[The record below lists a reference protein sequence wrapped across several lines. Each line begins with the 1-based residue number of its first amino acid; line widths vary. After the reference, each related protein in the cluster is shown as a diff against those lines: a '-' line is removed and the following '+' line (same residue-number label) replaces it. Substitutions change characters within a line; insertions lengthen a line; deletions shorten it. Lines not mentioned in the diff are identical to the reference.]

1 MADNEVQIDSLS
13 VAIEHS
19 AGTASK
25 DLSSLASGL
34 RKLQKSVA
42 GLNLNNAI
50 IQFGSLS
57 TAIGGIGNN
66 ADKIT
71 ALASSLLDLKSVGKV
86 SAAVPKSLSNQI
98 TALDTALSGVTESDV
113 KRISSLASALTQL
126 SGAKMPQI
134 SASIGH
140 QLQSIG
146 DAAKNLQGV
155 NLARFK
161 DLATALQPL
170 SALTPAHLTS
180 FINQLGKFTQ
190 LSKDLEAVDMDKF
203 AATIE
208 RLTAAMA
215 PLATEMDKIARG
227 FSAFPQRIQTFIKNN
242 EASTKSVKK
251 AEPTWQKFFETISKG
266 SKKSSSGLTNFAK
279 QLFSIAT
286 IKKVWLKATDSLESA
301 NEYIEALNLFYVS
314 MGSYAEK
321 AQDYANLV
329 GDSYGVDPAE
339 FMKMQA
345 TFMDV
350 SKSFGTASGT
360 AYTMSKALTQLT
372 YDISSLYNLKV
383 DESLNKVRSAL
394 VGEIEPIRALGKDLS
409 VANLKLLATELGV
422 TANVDAM
429 NQSEKAMLR
438 TISLLRQSTSAM
450 GDMARTLEQ
459 PANQF
464 RILKAQLTLLGR
476 AIGDL
481 FLPLVQKTLPYMIAF
496 VKVGQRIVSAF
507 AALAGFELPKFD
519 YVDSVIKGNEGV
531 ADSADDAAK
540 SMKKLYQLSFDEL
553 NILGSQNTGASGSGT
568 SAADLAKLEAELNRL
583 AKIEDDMFSK
593 NLGETTDKIA
603 AQIEDW
609 ITKGKGVEE
618 WAAGVWEDFKGI
630 KDAAAA
636 VADSLGL
643 WKIPAAIA
651 DLAKSLGLDV
661 GAVDFNFGTST
672 QGKVTGG
679 DTLKK
684 LLGSGLGLAL
694 GIGALAVTASSGGVG
709 GLLAKGLGLALG
721 IGAINMLFDGIS
733 ISGDTSPTN
742 LLLSRFQKAL
752 GLSLAGSSLSLLAG
766 KGLSFSLGLGLG
778 IGAIALWYMADQG
791 VKSGEDPILM
801 GELQKGIAALMGGVS
816 ISTLIGGAEGLKAY
830 GIPLGVALAGL
841 SMLAGAN
848 TRLQDADASWSD
860 KFRDLLV
867 GTIGG
872 GLLGAGVGG
881 AVAQFLGVGA
891 VGGAGIGFLFAI
903 PIGISLLFGGKFDF
917 KWSGG
922 FKPQGYKQNGLDAL
936 DVAKKQIEANKK
948 AAEALNQTN
957 ALKQTQQDSLN
968 DLAQLADQLQK
979 SSLDSLTAMSQ
990 NITVGSDTAIANLRK
1005 IGNEVNKVA
1014 ESDIYKPIYDK
1025 TDKLGTDL
1033 NTKGKSAGANVAKG
1047 FVAGVDYNADY
1058 VAKGMIGMANKAMV
1072 QFTDSLGIH
1081 SPSTVF
1087 EGYGI
1092 NVDIGFANGVT
1103 LGLPNVKDAFGNV
1116 WTSIRVD
1123 FSAFASSLLA
1133 SARTFIRRLNQVLSS
1148 ASFSSGGAAQSL
1160 IGKTPKMI
1168 PAFATGGFP
1177 EDGMFYANSGELV
1190 GRFSNGRTA
1199 VANNAQIIEGIENA
1213 VYRAMTAAQRGS
1225 GRGGKIE
1232 LVLDK
1237 QVVGRV
1243 FGDAIDSEKRRSGA
1257 NTKITFTNGG
1267 RGNG

>member
-86 SAAVPKSLSNQI
+86 SAAVPKALSNQI
-98 TALDTALSGVTESDV
+98 TALDAALSGVTESDV

-126 SGAKMPQI
+126 SSAKMPQI

-140 QLQSIG
+140 QLKSIG

-329 GDSYGVDPAE
+329 GDSYGVDPGE

-409 VANLKLLATELGV
+409 VANLKLLATELGI

-438 TISLLRQSTSAM
+438 TISLLRQSNSAM

-519 YVDSVIKGNEGV
+519 YADSVIKGNEGV

-1025 TDKLGTDL
+1025 TDNLGTDL

-1058 VAKGMIGMANKAMV
+1058 VANGMIGMANKAMV

-1123 FSAFASSLLA
+1123 FSAFANSLLA
-1133 SARTFIRRLNQVLSS
+1133 SARTFIRQLNQVLAS

-1160 IGKTPKMI
+1160 IGKTPRMV

-1267 RGNG
+1267 TR

>member
-19 AGTASK
+19 ASTASK
-25 DLSSLASGL
+25 DLS
-34 RKLQKSVA
+34 
-42 GLNLNNAI
+42 N
-50 IQFGSLS
+50 
-57 TAIGGIGNN
+57 
-66 ADKIT
+66 
-71 ALASSLLDLKSVGKV
+71 LASSLKKLQTSV
-86 SAAVPKSLSNQI
+86 SALNMWDAVRQFDALGAAAGSLTYFS
-98 TALDTALSGVTESDV
+98 TALDSLRNA
-113 KRISSLASALTQL
+113 KISS
-126 SGAKMPQI
+126 
-134 SASIGH
+134 SIGR
-140 QLQSIG
+140 QLKEIG
-146 DAAKNLQGV
+146 DAANSLGT
-155 NLARFK
+155 L
-161 DLATALQPL
+161 DTAALDKVKALGESLKPL
-170 SALTPAHLTS
+170 GELGRAQLTS
-180 FINQLGKFTQ
+180 FINQLAKLPA
-190 LSKDLEAVDMDKF
+190 LSASLDAVDMEHF
-203 AATIE
+203 AATVE

-242 EASTKSVKK
+242 EASTKSIKK
-251 AEPTWQKFFETISKG
+251 AEPTWQKFFEIISKG

-409 VANLKLLATELGV
+409 VANLKLLATELGI

-438 TISLLRQSTSAM
+438 TISLLRQSNSAM

-519 YVDSVIKGNEGV
+519 YADSVIKGNEGV

-568 SAADLAKLEAELNRL
+568 SAANLAKLEAELNRL

-661 GAVDFNFGTST
+661 GAVDFNFGSST

-679 DTLKK
+679 DTLKN

-694 GIGALAVTASSGGVG
+694 GIGALAIAATGDGG
-709 GLLAKGLGLALG
+709 GLLAKGLGIALG
-721 IGAINMLFDGIS
+721 IGAIDMLYDNVTSGKNDTSTGNGLLKTVTNALSLGLLGASLSLLGGKGLKYSVAVAFGISSALLLFDGIA
-733 ISGDTSPTN
+733 GLVDTDPGN
-742 LLLSRFQKAL
+742 D
-752 GLSLAGSSLSLLAG
+752 LASTV
-766 KGLSFSLGLGLG
+766 KLG
-778 IGAIALWYMADQG
+778 IGAALG
-791 VKSGEDPILM
+791 
-801 GELQKGIAALMGGVS
+801 
-816 ISTLIGGAEGLKAY
+816 
-830 GIPLGVALAGL
+830 GVAL
-841 SMLAGAN
+841 
-848 TRLQDADASWSD
+848 T
-860 KFRDLLV
+860 
-867 GTIGG
+867 
-872 GLLGAGVGG
+872 
-881 AVAQFLGVGA
+881 A
-891 VGGAGIGFLFAI
+891 VGGAASLKYTLPLALGFVSVSMLFAGAQALADGNELLGIVALGVGEAFAAVTGGVIATLAGAPFSTGAGLALLFTI
-903 PIGISLLFGGKFDF
+903 PIAIGLAIKHIGLENKIQETAPKLDSALKESAENFKNGKYDPNNIFGIAGNWLETLPKAAKGALDGVKNVVRGAAEKFKQDLKDMDNHTLGLNVAEGISEGIE
-917 KWSGG
+917 SGV
-922 FKPQGYKQNGLDAL
+922 P
-936 DVAKKQIEANKK
+936 E
-948 AAEALNQTN
+948 
-957 ALKQTQQDSLN
+957 LKS
-968 DLAQLADQLQK
+968 
-979 SSLDSLTAMSQ
+979 AMS
-990 NITVGSDTAIANLRK
+990 
-1005 IGNEVNKVA
+1005 
-1014 ESDIYKPIYDK
+1014 
-1025 TDKLGTDL
+1025 
-1033 NTKGKSAGANVAKG
+1033 
-1047 FVAGVDYNADY
+1047 
-1058 VAKGMIGMANKAMV
+1058 KASKATMV
-1072 QFTDSLGIH
+1072 QFTDDLGIH

-1092 NVDIGFANGVT
+1092 NVDVGFANGVT

-1123 FSAFASSLLA
+1123 FSAFANSLLA
-1133 SARTFIRRLNQVLSS
+1133 SARTFIRQLNQVLSS
-1148 ASFSSGGAAQSL
+1148 ASFGSGGAAQSL
-1160 IGKTPKMI
+1160 IGKTPRMV

-1237 QVVGRV
+1237 QVVGRA

-1267 RGNG
+1267 TR

>member
-25 DLSSLASGL
+25 DLSSLASSL
-34 RKLQKSVA
+34 KKLQTSVSA
-42 GLNLNNAI
+42 LNMWDAVR
-50 IQFGSLS
+50 QFDALGAAAGSLTYFS
-57 TAIGGIGNN
+57 
-66 ADKIT
+66 
-71 ALASSLLDLKSVGKV
+71 
-86 SAAVPKSLSNQI
+86 
-98 TALDTALSGVTESDV
+98 TALDSLRNA
-113 KRISSLASALTQL
+113 KISS
-126 SGAKMPQI
+126 
-134 SASIGH
+134 SIGR
-140 QLQSIG
+140 QLKEIG
-146 DAAKNLQGV
+146 DAANNLGT
-155 NLARFK
+155 L
-161 DLATALQPL
+161 DTAALDKVKALGESLKPL
-170 SALTPAHLTS
+170 GELGRAQLTS
-180 FINQLGKFTQ
+180 FINQLAKLPA
-190 LSKDLEAVDMDKF
+190 LSASLDTVDMERF
-203 AATIE
+203 AATVE

-383 DESLNKVRSAL
+383 DESLNKIRSAL

-409 VANLKLLATELGV
+409 VANLKLLATELGI

-438 TISLLRQSTSAM
+438 TISLLRQSNSAM

-519 YVDSVIKGNEGV
+519 YADSVIKGNEGV

-679 DTLKK
+679 DTLKNC
-684 LLGSGLGLAL
+684 S
-694 GIGALAVTASSGGVG
+694 
-709 GLLAKGLGLALG
+709 
-721 IGAINMLFDGIS
+721 
-733 ISGDTSPTN
+733 
-742 LLLSRFQKAL
+742 
-752 GLSLAGSSLSLLAG
+752 
-766 KGLSFSLGLGLG
+766 
-778 IGAIALWYMADQG
+778 
-791 VKSGEDPILM
+791 E
-801 GELQKGIAALMGGVS
+801 
-816 ISTLIGGAEGLKAY
+816 
-830 GIPLGVALAGL
+830 
-841 SMLAGAN
+841 
-848 TRLQDADASWSD
+848 
-860 KFRDLLV
+860 
-867 GTIGG
+867 
-872 GLLGAGVGG
+872 
-881 AVAQFLGVGA
+881 
-891 VGGAGIGFLFAI
+891 
-903 PIGISLLFGGKFDF
+903 
-917 KWSGG
+917 
-922 FKPQGYKQNGLDAL
+922 
-936 DVAKKQIEANKK
+936 
-948 AAEALNQTN
+948 
-957 ALKQTQQDSLN
+957 
-968 DLAQLADQLQK
+968 
-979 SSLDSLTAMSQ
+979 
-990 NITVGSDTAIANLRK
+990 VGS
-1005 IGNEVNKVA
+1005 
-1014 ESDIYKPIYDK
+1014 
-1025 TDKLGTDL
+1025 
-1033 NTKGKSAGANVAKG
+1033 
-1047 FVAGVDYNADY
+1047 
-1058 VAKGMIGMANKAMV
+1058 
-1072 QFTDSLGIH
+1072 
-1081 SPSTVF
+1081 
-1087 EGYGI
+1087 
-1092 NVDIGFANGVT
+1092 
-1103 LGLPNVKDAFGNV
+1103 V
-1116 WTSIRVD
+1116 WR
-1123 FSAFASSLLA
+1123 
-1133 SARTFIRRLNQVLSS
+1133 
-1148 ASFSSGGAAQSL
+1148 
-1160 IGKTPKMI
+1160 
-1168 PAFATGGFP
+1168 
-1177 EDGMFYANSGELV
+1177 
-1190 GRFSNGRTA
+1190 
-1199 VANNAQIIEGIENA
+1199 
-1213 VYRAMTAAQRGS
+1213 
-1225 GRGGKIE
+1225 
-1232 LVLDK
+1232 
-1237 QVVGRV
+1237 
-1243 FGDAIDSEKRRSGA
+1243 SE
-1257 NTKITFTNGG
+1257 
-1267 RGNG
+1267 

>member
-19 AGTASK
+19 ASTASK

-34 RKLQKSVA
+34 KKLQKSVV

-86 SAAVPKSLSNQI
+86 SAAVPKALSNQI
-98 TALDTALSGVTESDV
+98 TALDAALSGVTESDV

-329 GDSYGVDPAE
+329 GDSYGVDPGE

-383 DESLNKVRSAL
+383 NESLNKVRSAL

-409 VANLKLLATELGV
+409 VANLKLLATELGI

-438 TISLLRQSTSAM
+438 TISLLRQSNSAM

-507 AALAGFELPKFD
+507 AAFAGFELPKFD
-519 YVDSVIKGNEGV
+519 YADSVIKGNEGV

-583 AKIEDDMFSK
+583 AKLEDDMFSK
-593 NLGETTDKIA
+593 NLGEATDKIA
-603 AQIEDW
+603 EQIENW
-609 ITKGKGVEE
+609 LTKGEGIQS
-618 WAAGVWEDFKGI
+618 WAKDIWDYFSKI
-630 KDAAAA
+630 KDAAKEI
-636 VADSLGL
+636 ADKLGL
-643 WKIPAAIA
+643 WKIPQKIWDFFKFAVFKITGIDLDFGASRLRNMSGKDTLMGAVSGGIAA
-651 DLAKSLGLDV
+651 LLGL
-661 GAVDFNFGTST
+661 
-672 QGKVTGG
+672 
-679 DTLKK
+679 
-684 LLGSGLGLAL
+684 
-694 GIGALAVTASSGGVG
+694 
-709 GLLAKGLGLALG
+709 
-721 IGAINMLFDGIS
+721 
-733 ISGDTSPTN
+733 
-742 LLLSRFQKAL
+742 KAL
-752 GLSLAGSSLSLLAG
+752 GLLSLSSGNGFLGSVPMLLLSIAALSITTAAIGSTPNVTGAQTLLGAAKTGIVALLGGATISRFFLGAEGFQVFGLPLTLGISGLTMSAVGIFELGNDTGADDLAGAI
-766 KGLSFSLGLGLG
+766 KLG
-778 IGAIALWYMADQG
+778 IGSLLNTAAATLAG
-791 VKSGEDPILM
+791 VKVAKMVGA
-801 GELQKGIAALMGGVS
+801 GAAAG
-816 ISTLIGGAEGLKAY
+816 T
-830 GIPLGVALAGL
+830 AGL
-841 SMLAGAN
+841 FAGA
-848 TRLQDADASWSD
+848 LSIIIGA
-860 KFRDLLV
+860 
-867 GTIGG
+867 TIGAVVFPDECRKAFETVSEA
-872 GLLGAGVGG
+872 LGHSIKNVTNSLKDTIDK
-881 AVAQFLGVGA
+881 AVDLG
-891 VGGAGIGFLFAI
+891 
-903 PIGISLLFGGKFDF
+903 SFDF
-917 KWSGG
+917 KAQFGIDENT
-922 FKPQGYKQNGLDAL
+922 FKVISTFGDPKLAAQLNEITSVAKQNVKTTSTELD
-936 DVAKKQIEANKK
+936 N
-948 AAEALNQTN
+948 LNRQFY
-957 ALKQTQQDSLN
+957 
-968 DLAQLADQLQK
+968 
-979 SSLDSLTAMSQ
+979 SSST
-990 NITVGSDTAIANLRK
+990 IANQNSQS
-1005 IGNEVNKVA
+1005 IVNNTTETIKNGINDVTKTG
-1014 ESDIYKPIYDK
+1014 IYKPLYGMMDK
-1025 TDKLGTDL
+1025 VGNELGQ
-1033 NTKGKSAGANVAKG
+1033 KGKSAGENVAKG

-1123 FSAFASSLLA
+1123 FSAFANSLLA
-1133 SARTFIRRLNQVLSS
+1133 SARTFIRQLNQVLAS

-1160 IGKTPKMI
+1160 IGKTPRMV

-1267 RGNG
+1267 TR

>member
-19 AGTASK
+19 ANTASK
-25 DLSSLASGL
+25 DLSSLASSL
-34 RKLQKSVA
+34 KKLQTSVSA
-42 GLNLNNAI
+42 LNMWDAVR
-50 IQFGSLS
+50 QFDALGAAAGSLTYFS
-57 TAIGGIGNN
+57 
-66 ADKIT
+66 
-71 ALASSLLDLKSVGKV
+71 
-86 SAAVPKSLSNQI
+86 
-98 TALDTALSGVTESDV
+98 TALDSLRNA
-113 KRISSLASALTQL
+113 KISS
-126 SGAKMPQI
+126 
-134 SASIGH
+134 SIGR
-140 QLQSIG
+140 QLKEIG
-146 DAAKNLQGV
+146 DAANSLGT
-155 NLARFK
+155 L
-161 DLATALQPL
+161 DTAALDKVKALGESLKPL
-170 SALTPAHLTS
+170 GELGRAQLTS
-180 FINQLGKFTQ
+180 FINQLAKLPE
-190 LSKDLEAVDMDKF
+190 LSASLDAVDMEHF
-203 AATIE
+203 AATVE

-314 MGSYAEK
+314 MGDNELAKK

-409 VANLKLLATELGV
+409 VANLKLLATELGI

-438 TISLLRQSTSAM
+438 TISLLRQSNSAM

-464 RILKAQLTLLGR
+464 RILKAQLTLLER

-519 YVDSVIKGNEGV
+519 YADSVIKGNEGV

-540 SMKKLYQLSFDEL
+540 NMKKLYQLSFDEL
-553 NILGSQNTGASGSGT
+553 NILGSKNSSSSGT
-568 SAADLAKLEAELNRL
+568 GMSAADLAKLEAELNRL
-583 AKIEDDMFSK
+583 AKLEDDMFSK

-603 AQIEDW
+603 EQIENW

-618 WAAGVWEDFKGI
+618 WAAGVWEKFEGI
-630 KDAAAA
+630 KTSLSYIVDY
-636 VADSLGL
+636 ADDFGAMIGL
-643 WKIPAAIA
+643 WKVDD
-651 DLAKSLGLDV
+651 DL
-661 GAVDFNFGTST
+661 
-672 QGKVTGG
+672 VT
-679 DTLKK
+679 K
-684 LLGSGLGLAL
+684 LRN
-694 GIGALAVTASSGGVG
+694 I
-709 GLLAKGLGLALG
+709 
-721 IGAINMLFDGIS
+721 
-733 ISGDTSPTN
+733 
-742 LLLSRFQKAL
+742 
-752 GLSLAGSSLSLLAG
+752 
-766 KGLSFSLGLGLG
+766 
-778 IGAIALWYMADQG
+778 
-791 VKSGEDPILM
+791 
-801 GELQKGIAALMGGVS
+801 
-816 ISTLIGGAEGLKAY
+816 
-830 GIPLGVALAGL
+830 GVALL
-841 SMLAGAN
+841 IIAGAKTAIKIGTEIVKVGQFIKKLFGLEDATKSVTDAMGEKN
-848 TRLQDADASWSD
+848 KKLTEQTTETAEETEAVGKLSPALDTATSAITAMAGAIPAIGLNWDTAWQFVSSNPIVLNVDASQIATAGEKVSEFVNSSFYQLNSWLVGSADAMSTWQTTLNALTGETTSSLNSAWKSAFDGLNTDTVNGFNDILASSD
-860 KFRDLLV
+860 SFGETIFSSMVNPIQRVDSEYAATFNNIYSNYARLMGIMGATV
-867 GTIGG
+867 PSYSASGRAGGTYSSSGRRVTSSRKNANQMVAFG
-872 GLLGAGVGG
+872 DDGSGAYRGS
-881 AVAQFLGVGA
+881 A
-891 VGGAGIGFLFAI
+891 
-903 PIGISLLFGGKFDF
+903 
-917 KWSGG
+917 
-922 FKPQGYKQNGLDAL
+922 PQGYNKWDIVKDVLKGHYAQEWENFTESFKNAGESFAKNAEYVLD
-936 DVAKKQIEANKK
+936 
-948 AAEALNQTN
+948 QT
-957 ALKQTQQDSLN
+957 LKML
-968 DLAQLADQLQK
+968 K
-979 SSLDSLTAMSQ
+979 
-990 NITVGSDTAIANLRK
+990 NL
-1005 IGNEVNKVA
+1005 
-1014 ESDIYKPIYDK
+1014 
-1025 TDKLGTDL
+1025 
-1033 NTKGKSAGANVAKG
+1033 
-1047 FVAGVDYNADY
+1047 
-1058 VAKGMIGMANKAMV
+1058 
-1072 QFTDSLGIH
+1072 LGI
-1081 SPSTVF
+1081 S
-1087 EGYGI
+1087 
-1092 NVDIGFANGVT
+1092 
-1103 LGLPNVKDAFGNV
+1103 
-1116 WTSIRVD
+1116 
-1123 FSAFASSLLA
+1123 
-1133 SARTFIRRLNQVLSS
+1133 SS
-1148 ASFSSGGAAQSL
+1148 A
-1160 IGKTPKMI
+1160 IGV

-1177 EDGMFYANSGELV
+1177 EDGMFYANSHELV

-1237 QVVGRV
+1237 QVVGRA

-1267 RGNG
+1267 TR

>member
-86 SAAVPKSLSNQI
+86 SAAVPKALSNQI
-98 TALDTALSGVTESDV
+98 TALDAALSGVTESDV

-126 SGAKMPQI
+126 SSAKMPQI

-140 QLQSIG
+140 QLKSIG

-203 AATIE
+203 ASTIE

-329 GDSYGVDPAE
+329 GDSYGVDPGE

-409 VANLKLLATELGV
+409 VANLKLLATELGI

-438 TISLLRQSTSAM
+438 TISLLRQSNSAM

-464 RILKAQLTLLGR
+464 RILKAQLTLLSR

-481 FLPLVQKTLPYMIAF
+481 FLPLVQKVLPYMIAF

-519 YVDSVIKGNEGV
+519 YADSVIKGNEGV

-553 NILGSQNTGASGSGT
+553 NILGSQKTGSSGSGA
-568 SAADLAKLEAELNRL
+568 SAADIAKLEAELNRL
-583 AKIEDDMFSK
+583 AKLEDDMFSK

-603 AQIEDW
+603 EQIENW
-609 ITKGKGVEE
+609 LTKGEGIQS
-618 WAAGVWEDFKGI
+618 WAKDIWDYFSKI
-630 KDAAAA
+630 KDAAKEI
-636 VADSLGL
+636 ADKLGL
-643 WKIPAAIA
+643 WKIPQKIWDFFKFAVFKITGI
-651 DLAKSLGLDV
+651 DLDFGASQLRSTSGKDTLM
-661 GAVDFNFGTST
+661 GAV
-672 QGKVTGG
+672 
-679 DTLKK
+679 
-684 LLGSGLGLAL
+684 SG
-694 GIGALAVTASSGGVG
+694 
-709 GLLAKGLGLALG
+709 
-721 IGAINMLFDGIS
+721 
-733 ISGDTSPTN
+733 
-742 LLLSRFQKAL
+742 
-752 GLSLAGSSLSLLAG
+752 
-766 KGLSFSLGLGLG
+766 
-778 IGAIALWYMADQG
+778 
-791 VKSGEDPILM
+791 
-801 GELQKGIAALMGGVS
+801 GIAALLGLKALSLLSLSSGDGFLGSVPMLLLSIAALSITTAAIGSTPNVTGAQTLLGAAKTGIVALLGGAT
-816 ISTLIGGAEGLKAY
+816 ISRFFLGAEGFQVFGLPLTL
-830 GIPLGVALAGL
+830 GISGLTMSAVGIFELGNDTGADD
-841 SMLAGAN
+841 LAGAIKLGIGSLLN
-848 TRLQDADASWSD
+848 TAAATLAGVKVA
-860 KFRDLLV
+860 KMV
-867 GTIGG
+867 GAGAAAGTAGLFAGALSIIISATIGAVVFPDECRKAFETVSEA
-872 GLLGAGVGG
+872 LGHSIKNVTNSLKDTIDK
-881 AVAQFLGVGA
+881 AVDLG
-891 VGGAGIGFLFAI
+891 
-903 PIGISLLFGGKFDF
+903 SFDF
-917 KWSGG
+917 KAQFGIDENT
-922 FKPQGYKQNGLDAL
+922 FKVISTFGDPKLAAQLNEITSVAKQNVKTTSTELD
-936 DVAKKQIEANKK
+936 N
-948 AAEALNQTN
+948 LNRQFY
-957 ALKQTQQDSLN
+957 
-968 DLAQLADQLQK
+968 
-979 SSLDSLTAMSQ
+979 SSST
-990 NITVGSDTAIANLRK
+990 IANQNSQS
-1005 IGNEVNKVA
+1005 IVNNTTETIKNGINDVTKTG
-1014 ESDIYKPIYDK
+1014 IYKPLYGMMDK
-1025 TDKLGTDL
+1025 VGNGLGQ
-1033 NTKGKSAGANVAKG
+1033 KGKSAGENVAKG

-1123 FSAFASSLLA
+1123 FSAFANSLLA
-1133 SARTFIRRLNQVLSS
+1133 SARTFIRQLNQVLAS

-1160 IGKTPKMI
+1160 IGKTPRMV

-1267 RGNG
+1267 TR

>member
-86 SAAVPKSLSNQI
+86 SAAVPKALSNQI
-98 TALDTALSGVTESDV
+98 TALDAALSGVTESDV

-126 SGAKMPQI
+126 SSAKMPQI

-140 QLQSIG
+140 QLKSIG

-203 AATIE
+203 ASTIE

-329 GDSYGVDPAE
+329 GDSYGVDPGE
-339 FMKMQA
+339 FMRMQA
-345 TFMDV
+345 IFMDI
-350 SKSFGTASGT
+350 SKSFGAASGT

-372 YDISSLYNLKV
+372 YDISSLYNLKI
-383 DESLNKVRSAL
+383 DEALNKTRSAL

-409 VANLKLLATELGV
+409 VANLKLLATELGI

-438 TISLLRQSTSAM
+438 TISLLRQSNSAM

-519 YVDSVIKGNEGV
+519 YADSVIKGNEGV

-553 NILGSQNTGASGSGT
+553 NILGSQNTGASGSGA
-568 SAADLAKLEAELNRL
+568 SAADIAKLEAELNRL
-583 AKIEDDMFSK
+583 AKLEDDMFSK

-603 AQIEDW
+603 EQIENW
-609 ITKGKGVEE
+609 LTKGEGIQS
-618 WAAGVWEDFKGI
+618 WAKDIWDYFSKI
-630 KDAAAA
+630 KDAAKEI
-636 VADSLGL
+636 ADKLGL
-643 WKIPAAIA
+643 WKIPQKIWDFFKFAVFKITGI
-651 DLAKSLGLDV
+651 DLDFGASQLRSTSGKDTLM
-661 GAVDFNFGTST
+661 GAV
-672 QGKVTGG
+672 
-679 DTLKK
+679 
-684 LLGSGLGLAL
+684 SG
-694 GIGALAVTASSGGVG
+694 
-709 GLLAKGLGLALG
+709 
-721 IGAINMLFDGIS
+721 
-733 ISGDTSPTN
+733 
-742 LLLSRFQKAL
+742 
-752 GLSLAGSSLSLLAG
+752 
-766 KGLSFSLGLGLG
+766 
-778 IGAIALWYMADQG
+778 
-791 VKSGEDPILM
+791 
-801 GELQKGIAALMGGVS
+801 GIAAL
-816 ISTLIGGAEGLKAY
+816 LGLKALSLLSLSSGDGFLGSVPMLLLSIAALSITTAAIGSTPNVTGAQTLLGAAKT
-830 GIPLGVALAGL
+830 GIVALLGGATISRFFLGANGFQVFGLPLTIGLAGL
-841 SMLAGAN
+841 TMSAVGIFELGNDTGADDLAGAIKLGIGSLLN
-848 TRLQDADASWSD
+848 TAAATLAGVKVA
-860 KFRDLLV
+860 KMV
-867 GTIGG
+867 GAGAAAGTAGLFAGALSIIIGATIGAVVFPDECRKAFETVSEA
-872 GLLGAGVGG
+872 LGHSIKNVTNSLKDTIDK
-881 AVAQFLGVGA
+881 AVDLG
-891 VGGAGIGFLFAI
+891 
-903 PIGISLLFGGKFDF
+903 SFDF
-917 KWSGG
+917 KAQFGIDENT
-922 FKPQGYKQNGLDAL
+922 FKVISTFGDPKLAAQLNEITSVAKQNVKTTSTELD
-936 DVAKKQIEANKK
+936 N
-948 AAEALNQTN
+948 LNRQFY
-957 ALKQTQQDSLN
+957 
-968 DLAQLADQLQK
+968 
-979 SSLDSLTAMSQ
+979 SSST
-990 NITVGSDTAIANLRK
+990 IANQNSQS
-1005 IGNEVNKVA
+1005 IVNNTTETIKNGINDVTKTG
-1014 ESDIYKPIYDK
+1014 IYKPLYGMMDK
-1025 TDKLGTDL
+1025 VGNELGQ
-1033 NTKGKSAGANVAKG
+1033 KGKSAGENVAKG

-1123 FSAFASSLLA
+1123 FSAFANSLLA
-1133 SARTFIRRLNQVLSS
+1133 SARTFIRQLNQVLAS

-1160 IGKTPKMI
+1160 IGKTPRMV

-1267 RGNG
+1267 TR

>member
-19 AGTASK
+19 ASTASK
-25 DLSSLASGL
+25 DLSSLASSL
-34 RKLQKSVA
+34 KKLQTSVSA
-42 GLNLNNAI
+42 LNMWDAVR
-50 IQFGSLS
+50 QFDALGAAAGSLTYFS
-57 TAIGGIGNN
+57 
-66 ADKIT
+66 
-71 ALASSLLDLKSVGKV
+71 
-86 SAAVPKSLSNQI
+86 
-98 TALDTALSGVTESDV
+98 TALDSLRNA
-113 KRISSLASALTQL
+113 KISS
-126 SGAKMPQI
+126 
-134 SASIGH
+134 SIGR
-140 QLQSIG
+140 QLKEIG
-146 DAAKNLQGV
+146 DAANNLET
-155 NLARFK
+155 L
-161 DLATALQPL
+161 DTAALDKVKALGESLKPL
-170 SALTPAHLTS
+170 GELGRAQLTS
-180 FINQLGKFTQ
+180 FINQLAKLPQ
-190 LSKDLEAVDMDKF
+190 LAANLDTVDMERF
-203 AATIE
+203 AATVE
-208 RLTAAMA
+208 RLTEAMA

-227 FSAFPQRIQTFIKNN
+227 FAAFPQRIRTFIKNN
-242 EASTKSVKK
+242 EAAAYSVKMPK
-251 AEPTWQKFFETISKG
+251 KEMDRWQGTLGKVLGRLEKIENKPSLFKKLISISVLKQAG
-266 SKKSSSGLTNFAK
+266 QFLKS
-279 QLFSIAT
+279 
-286 IKKVWLKATDSLESA
+286 DLESA

-314 MGSYAEK
+314 MGGYAEK
-321 AQDYANLV
+321 AQQYAEIV
-329 GDSYGVDPAE
+329 GDSYGIDPGE
-339 FMKMQA
+339 FMRMQA

-360 AYTMSKALTQLT
+360 AYTMSKALAQLT
-372 YDISSLYNLKV
+372 YDISSLYNLKI
-383 DESLNKVRSAL
+383 DEALNKTRSAL

-438 TISLLRQSTSAM
+438 TISLLRQSKSAM

-464 RILKAQLTLLGR
+464 RILKAQLTLLSR

-481 FLPLVQKTLPYMIAF
+481 FLPLMQKVLPYMTAF
-496 VKVGQRIVSAF
+496 IKVSQRIVMAF
-507 AALAGFELPKFD
+507 AELAGFKLPKFD
-519 YVDSVIKGNEGV
+519 YADTIVEGNKDIAGS
-531 ADSADDAAK
+531 ADSAAK

-553 NILGSQNTGASGSGT
+553 NILGSQNTGSSGSGA
-568 SAADLAKLEAELNRL
+568 SAADIAKLEAELNRL
-583 AKIEDDMFSK
+583 AEKENELFSK

-603 AQIEDW
+603 AQIENW

-618 WAAGVWEDFKGI
+618 WAAGVWDNFKGI
-630 KDAAAA
+630 KDAAVA

-651 DLAKSLGLDV
+651 DLTKSLGLDV
-661 GAVDFNFGTST
+661 GAVDFNFGSSK

-679 DTLKK
+679 GTLKN

-694 GIGALAVTASSGGVG
+694 GIGALAIASTGAGG
-709 GLLAKGLGLALG
+709 GLLAKGLGIALG
-721 IGAINMLFDGIS
+721 IGAIDMLYDNVTSGKNDTSTGNGLLKTVTNALSLGLLGASLSLLGGKGLKYSVAVAFGISSAMLLFDGITG
-733 ISGDTSPTN
+733 IVDTDPDNDLASVVKLGIGSALGGVGLMWAGGMGRLKYTMSMALGITALTLDFSAVQ
-742 LLLSRFQKAL
+742 LLNDSNPGNDLLGKVL
-752 GLSLAGSSLSLLAG
+752 DGLSLAL
-766 KGLSFSLGLGLG
+766 FSGAAAKSGA
-778 IGAIALWYMADQG
+778 GAIAG
-791 VKSGEDPILM
+791 
-801 GELQKGIAALMGGVS
+801 GIF
-816 ISTLIGGAEGLKAY
+816 K
-830 GIPLGVALAGL
+830 
-841 SMLAGAN
+841 
-848 TRLQDADASWSD
+848 
-860 KFRDLLV
+860 
-867 GTIGG
+867 
-872 GLLGAGVGG
+872 
-881 AVAQFLGVGA
+881 FLGVGA
-891 VGGAGIGFLFAI
+891 GAATAGGAILVGATLKVIFDLI
-903 PIGISLLFGGKFDF
+903 FDF
-917 KWSGG
+917 ENTKNSILDVT
-922 FKPQGYKQNGLDAL
+922 GLGDVIYSDSHAL
-936 DVAKKQIEANKK
+936 DVAKKQIEANKT

-957 ALKQTQQDSLN
+957 ALKQAQQDSLN
-968 DLAQLADQLQK
+968 DLAQLSDQLQK
-979 SSLDSLTAMSQ
+979 NSLDSLAAMSK
-990 NITVGSDTAIANLRK
+990 NITVGSDTAIANLSK

-1033 NTKGKSAGANVAKG
+1033 NTKGKSAGENVAKG

-1092 NVDIGFANGVT
+1092 NVDVGFANGVT

-1123 FSAFASSLLA
+1123 FSAFANSLLA
-1133 SARTFIRRLNQVLSS
+1133 SARTFIRQLNQVLSS
-1148 ASFSSGGAAQSL
+1148 ASFSSGGTAQSL
-1160 IGKTPKMI
+1160 IGKTPRMV
-1168 PAFATGGFP
+1168 PAFAAGGFP

-1190 GRFSNGRTA
+1190 GRFANGRTA

-1213 VYRAMTAAQRGS
+1213 VYRAMAAAQRGS

-1267 RGNG
+1267 TR

>member
-86 SAAVPKSLSNQI
+86 SAAVPKALSNQI
-98 TALDTALSGVTESDV
+98 TALDAALSGVTESDV

-126 SGAKMPQI
+126 SSAKMPQI

-140 QLQSIG
+140 QLKSIG

-329 GDSYGVDPAE
+329 GDSYGVDPGE

-409 VANLKLLATELGV
+409 VANLKLLATELGI

-438 TISLLRQSTSAM
+438 TISLLRQSNSAM

-519 YVDSVIKGNEGV
+519 YADSVIKGNEGV

-603 AQIEDW
+603 AQIENW
-609 ITKGKGVEE
+609 LTKGEGIQS
-618 WAAGVWEDFKGI
+618 WAKDIWDYFSKI
-630 KDAAAA
+630 KDAAKEI
-636 VADSLGL
+636 ADKLGL
-643 WKIPAAIA
+643 WEIPQKIWDFFKFAVFKITGIDLDFGASRLRNMSGKDTLMGAVSGGIAA
-651 DLAKSLGLDV
+651 LLGL
-661 GAVDFNFGTST
+661 
-672 QGKVTGG
+672 
-679 DTLKK
+679 
-684 LLGSGLGLAL
+684 
-694 GIGALAVTASSGGVG
+694 
-709 GLLAKGLGLALG
+709 
-721 IGAINMLFDGIS
+721 
-733 ISGDTSPTN
+733 
-742 LLLSRFQKAL
+742 KAL
-752 GLSLAGSSLSLLAG
+752 GLLSLSSGNGFLGSVPMLLLSIAALSITTAAIGSTPNVTGAQTLLGAAKTGIVALLGGATISRFFLGAEGFQVFGLPLTLGISGLTMSAVGIFELGNDTGADDLAGAI
-766 KGLSFSLGLGLG
+766 KLG
-778 IGAIALWYMADQG
+778 IGSLLNTAAATLAG
-791 VKSGEDPILM
+791 VKVAKMVGA
-801 GELQKGIAALMGGVS
+801 GAAAG
-816 ISTLIGGAEGLKAY
+816 T
-830 GIPLGVALAGL
+830 AGL
-841 SMLAGAN
+841 FAGA
-848 TRLQDADASWSD
+848 LSIIIDA
-860 KFRDLLV
+860 
-867 GTIGG
+867 TIGAVVFPDECRKAFETVSEA
-872 GLLGAGVGG
+872 LGHSIKNVTNSLKDTIDK
-881 AVAQFLGVGA
+881 AVDLG
-891 VGGAGIGFLFAI
+891 
-903 PIGISLLFGGKFDF
+903 SFDF
-917 KWSGG
+917 KAQFGIDENT
-922 FKPQGYKQNGLDAL
+922 FKVISTFGDPKLAAQLNEITSVAKQNVKTTSTELD
-936 DVAKKQIEANKK
+936 N
-948 AAEALNQTN
+948 LNRQFY
-957 ALKQTQQDSLN
+957 
-968 DLAQLADQLQK
+968 
-979 SSLDSLTAMSQ
+979 SSST
-990 NITVGSDTAIANLRK
+990 IANQNSQS
-1005 IGNEVNKVA
+1005 IVNNTTETIKNGINDVTKTG
-1014 ESDIYKPIYDK
+1014 IYKPLYGMMDK
-1025 TDKLGTDL
+1025 VGNELGQ
-1033 NTKGKSAGANVAKG
+1033 KGKSAGENVAKG

-1123 FSAFASSLLA
+1123 FSAFANSLLA
-1133 SARTFIRRLNQVLSS
+1133 SARTFIRQLNQVLAS

-1160 IGKTPKMI
+1160 IGKTPRMV

-1267 RGNG
+1267 TR

>member
-86 SAAVPKSLSNQI
+86 SAAVPKALSNQI
-98 TALDTALSGVTESDV
+98 TALDAALSGVTESDV

-126 SGAKMPQI
+126 SSAKMPQI

-140 QLQSIG
+140 QLKSIG

-329 GDSYGVDPAE
+329 GDSYGVDPGE

-409 VANLKLLATELGV
+409 VANLKLLATELGI

-438 TISLLRQSTSAM
+438 TISLLRQSNSAM

-519 YVDSVIKGNEGV
+519 YADSVIKGNEGV

-603 AQIEDW
+603 AQIENW
-609 ITKGKGVEE
+609 LTKGEGIQS
-618 WAAGVWEDFKGI
+618 WAKDIWDYFSKI
-630 KDAAAA
+630 KDAAKEI
-636 VADSLGL
+636 ADKLGL
-643 WKIPAAIA
+643 WEIPQKIWDFFKFAVFKITGIDLDFGASRLRNMSGKDTLMGAVSGGIAA
-651 DLAKSLGLDV
+651 LLGL
-661 GAVDFNFGTST
+661 
-672 QGKVTGG
+672 
-679 DTLKK
+679 
-684 LLGSGLGLAL
+684 
-694 GIGALAVTASSGGVG
+694 
-709 GLLAKGLGLALG
+709 
-721 IGAINMLFDGIS
+721 
-733 ISGDTSPTN
+733 
-742 LLLSRFQKAL
+742 KAL
-752 GLSLAGSSLSLLAG
+752 GLLSLSSGNGFLGSVPMLLLSIAALSITTAAIGSTPNVTGAQTLLGAAKTGIVALLGGATISRFFLGAEGFQVFGLPLTLGISGLTMSAVGIFELGNDTGADDLAGAI
-766 KGLSFSLGLGLG
+766 KLG
-778 IGAIALWYMADQG
+778 IGSLLNTAAATLAG
-791 VKSGEDPILM
+791 VKVAKMVGA
-801 GELQKGIAALMGGVS
+801 GAAAG
-816 ISTLIGGAEGLKAY
+816 T
-830 GIPLGVALAGL
+830 AGL
-841 SMLAGAN
+841 FAGA
-848 TRLQDADASWSD
+848 LSIIISA
-860 KFRDLLV
+860 
-867 GTIGG
+867 TIGAVVFPDECRKAFETVSEA
-872 GLLGAGVGG
+872 LGHSIKNVTNSLKDTIDK
-881 AVAQFLGVGA
+881 AVDLG
-891 VGGAGIGFLFAI
+891 
-903 PIGISLLFGGKFDF
+903 SFDF
-917 KWSGG
+917 KAQFGIDENT
-922 FKPQGYKQNGLDAL
+922 FKVISTFGDPKLAAQLNEITSVAKQNVKTTSTELD
-936 DVAKKQIEANKK
+936 N
-948 AAEALNQTN
+948 LNRQFY
-957 ALKQTQQDSLN
+957 
-968 DLAQLADQLQK
+968 
-979 SSLDSLTAMSQ
+979 SSST
-990 NITVGSDTAIANLRK
+990 IANQNSQS
-1005 IGNEVNKVA
+1005 IVNNTTETIKNGINDVTKTG
-1014 ESDIYKPIYDK
+1014 IYKPLYGMMDK
-1025 TDKLGTDL
+1025 VGNELGQ
-1033 NTKGKSAGANVAKG
+1033 KGKSAGENVANG

-1123 FSAFASSLLA
+1123 FSAFANSLLA
-1133 SARTFIRRLNQVLSS
+1133 SARTFIRQLNQVLAS

-1160 IGKTPKMI
+1160 IGKTPRMV

-1267 RGNG
+1267 TR

>member
-34 RKLQKSVA
+34 KKLQKSVSS
-42 GLNLNNAI
+42 LNMWDAVR
-50 IQFGSLS
+50 QFDALGAAAGSL
-57 TAIGGIGNN
+57 TYF
-66 ADKIT
+66 
-71 ALASSLLDLKSVGKV
+71 
-86 SAAVPKSLSNQI
+86 SN
-98 TALDTALSGVTESDV
+98 ALDTLQG
-113 KRISSLASALTQL
+113 KKISS
-126 SGAKMPQI
+126 
-134 SASIGH
+134 SIGR
-140 QLQSIG
+140 QLKEIG
-146 DAAKNLQGV
+146 DAANSLST
-155 NLARFK
+155 L
-161 DLATALQPL
+161 DTAALDKVKALGESLKPL
-170 SALTPAHLTS
+170 GELGRAQLTS
-180 FINQLGKFTQ
+180 FINQLAKLPA
-190 LSKDLEAVDMDKF
+190 LSASLDTVDMERF
-203 AATIE
+203 AATVE

-227 FSAFPQRIQTFIKNN
+227 FAAFPQRIQTFIKNN

-409 VANLKLLATELGV
+409 VANLKLLATELGI

-438 TISLLRQSTSAM
+438 TISLLRQSNSAM

-519 YVDSVIKGNEGV
+519 YADSVIKGNEGV

-553 NILGSQNTGASGSGT
+553 NILGSKNSSSSGT
-568 SAADLAKLEAELNRL
+568 GMSAADLAKLEAELNRL

-593 NLGETTDKIA
+593 NLGKTTDEIA
-603 AQIEDW
+603 EQLEKW
-609 ITKGKGVEE
+609 LTKGEGIKS
-618 WAAGVWEDFKGI
+618 WASDVWEKFEGI
-630 KDAAAA
+630 KTSLSYIVDY
-636 VADSLGL
+636 ADDFGAMIGL
-643 WKIPAAIA
+643 WKVDD
-651 DLAKSLGLDV
+651 DL
-661 GAVDFNFGTST
+661 
-672 QGKVTGG
+672 VT
-679 DTLKK
+679 K
-684 LLGSGLGLAL
+684 LRN
-694 GIGALAVTASSGGVG
+694 I
-709 GLLAKGLGLALG
+709 
-721 IGAINMLFDGIS
+721 
-733 ISGDTSPTN
+733 
-742 LLLSRFQKAL
+742 
-752 GLSLAGSSLSLLAG
+752 
-766 KGLSFSLGLGLG
+766 
-778 IGAIALWYMADQG
+778 
-791 VKSGEDPILM
+791 
-801 GELQKGIAALMGGVS
+801 
-816 ISTLIGGAEGLKAY
+816 
-830 GIPLGVALAGL
+830 GVALL
-841 SMLAGAN
+841 IIAGAKTAIKIGTEIVKVGQLVRKLFHLDDATKSVTDAMTEKN
-848 TRLQDADASWSD
+848 KKLTEQTKETAEETEAVGELSPALDTATSAITAMAGAIPAIGLNWDTAWQFVSSNPIVLNVDASQIATAGEQVSEFVNSSFYQLNSWLVGSADAMSTWQATLNALTGETTSNLNSAWKSAFDALNTDTVNGFNDILTSSD
-860 KFRDLLV
+860 SFGETIFSSMVNPIQRVDSEYAATFNNIYSNYARLMGIMGAAVPSYSASGRAGGAYSSSGKRVSSSRRSTNQMVAFGDDGSGAYRGKRSDPEFERVWNEVTGNSSKSATFAKSIEYVLEKTLKLLK
-867 GTIGG
+867 GM
-872 GLLGAGVGG
+872 LGA
-881 AVAQFLGVGA
+881 
-891 VGGAGIGFLFAI
+891 
-903 PIGISLLFGGKFDF
+903 
-917 KWSGG
+917 
-922 FKPQGYKQNGLDAL
+922 
-936 DVAKKQIEANKK
+936 
-948 AAEALNQTN
+948 
-957 ALKQTQQDSLN
+957 
-968 DLAQLADQLQK
+968 
-979 SSLDSLTAMSQ
+979 
-990 NITVGSDTAIANLRK
+990 
-1005 IGNEVNKVA
+1005 
-1014 ESDIYKPIYDK
+1014 
-1025 TDKLGTDL
+1025 
-1033 NTKGKSAGANVAKG
+1033 
-1047 FVAGVDYNADY
+1047 
-1058 VAKGMIGMANKAMV
+1058 
-1072 QFTDSLGIH
+1072 
-1081 SPSTVF
+1081 
-1087 EGYGI
+1087 
-1092 NVDIGFANGVT
+1092 
-1103 LGLPNVKDAFGNV
+1103 
-1116 WTSIRVD
+1116 
-1123 FSAFASSLLA
+1123 ASSA
-1133 SARTFIRRLNQVLSS
+1133 
-1148 ASFSSGGAAQSL
+1148 
-1160 IGKTPKMI
+1160 IGV

-1232 LVLDK
+1232 LILDK
-1237 QVVGRV
+1237 QVVGRA

-1267 RGNG
+1267 TR

>member
-409 VANLKLLATELGV
+409 VANLKLLATELGI

-438 TISLLRQSTSAM
+438 TISLLRQSNSAM

-519 YVDSVIKGNEGV
+519 YADSVIKGNEGV

-1123 FSAFASSLLA
+1123 FSAFANSLLA
-1133 SARTFIRRLNQVLSS
+1133 SARAFIRQLNQVLSS
-1148 ASFSSGGAAQSL
+1148 VSFSSGGAAQSL
-1160 IGKTPKMI
+1160 IGKTPRMI

-1190 GRFSNGRTA
+1190 GHFSNGRTA

-1237 QVVGRV
+1237 QVVGRA

-1267 RGNG
+1267 TR

>member
-34 RKLQKSVA
+34 RKLQKSVSS
-42 GLNLNNAI
+42 LNMWDAVR
-50 IQFGSLS
+50 QFDALGAAAGSL
-57 TAIGGIGNN
+57 TYF
-66 ADKIT
+66 
-71 ALASSLLDLKSVGKV
+71 
-86 SAAVPKSLSNQI
+86 SN
-98 TALDTALSGVTESDV
+98 ALDTLQG
-113 KRISSLASALTQL
+113 KKISS
-126 SGAKMPQI
+126 
-134 SASIGH
+134 SIGR
-140 QLQSIG
+140 QLKEIG
-146 DAAKNLQGV
+146 DAANSLST
-155 NLARFK
+155 L
-161 DLATALQPL
+161 DTAALDKVKALGESLKPL
-170 SALTPAHLTS
+170 GELGRAQLTS
-180 FINQLGKFTQ
+180 FINQLAKLPA
-190 LSKDLEAVDMDKF
+190 LSASLDAVDMEHF
-203 AATIE
+203 AATVE

-409 VANLKLLATELGV
+409 VANLKLLATELGI

-464 RILKAQLTLLGR
+464 RILKAQLTLLSR

-481 FLPLVQKTLPYMIAF
+481 FLPLVQKVLPYMTAF
-496 VKVGQRIVSAF
+496 IKVSQRIVMAF
-507 AALAGFELPKFD
+507 AELAGFKLPKFD
-519 YVDSVIKGNEGV
+519 YADTIVGGNEDI
-531 ADSADDAAK
+531 ADSADSAAK

-553 NILGSQNTGASGSGT
+553 NILGSQNSSSSGT
-568 SAADLAKLEAELNRL
+568 GMSAADLAKLEAELNRL

-603 AQIEDW
+603 EQIENW
-609 ITKGKGVEE
+609 LTKGEGIQS
-618 WAAGVWEDFKGI
+618 WAKDIWDYFSKI
-630 KDAAAA
+630 KDAAKEI
-636 VADSLGL
+636 ADKLGL
-643 WKIPAAIA
+643 WKIPQKIWDFFKFAVFKITGIDLDFGASRLRNMGGKDTLMGAVSGGIAA
-651 DLAKSLGLDV
+651 LLGL
-661 GAVDFNFGTST
+661 
-672 QGKVTGG
+672 
-679 DTLKK
+679 
-684 LLGSGLGLAL
+684 
-694 GIGALAVTASSGGVG
+694 
-709 GLLAKGLGLALG
+709 
-721 IGAINMLFDGIS
+721 
-733 ISGDTSPTN
+733 
-742 LLLSRFQKAL
+742 KAL
-752 GLSLAGSSLSLLAG
+752 GLLSLSSGNGFLGSVPMLLLSIAALSITTAAIGSTPNVTGAQTLLGAAKTGIVALLGGATISRFFLGAEGFQVFGLPLTLGISGLTMSAVGIFELGNDTGADDLAGAI
-766 KGLSFSLGLGLG
+766 KLG
-778 IGAIALWYMADQG
+778 IGSLLNTAAATLAG
-791 VKSGEDPILM
+791 VKVAKMVGA
-801 GELQKGIAALMGGVS
+801 GAAAG
-816 ISTLIGGAEGLKAY
+816 T
-830 GIPLGVALAGL
+830 AGL
-841 SMLAGAN
+841 FAGA
-848 TRLQDADASWSD
+848 LSIIIGA
-860 KFRDLLV
+860 
-867 GTIGG
+867 TIGAVVFPDECRKAFETVSEA
-872 GLLGAGVGG
+872 LGHSIKNVTNSLKDTIDK
-881 AVAQFLGVGA
+881 AVDLG
-891 VGGAGIGFLFAI
+891 
-903 PIGISLLFGGKFDF
+903 SFDF
-917 KWSGG
+917 KAQFGIDENT
-922 FKPQGYKQNGLDAL
+922 FKVISTFGDPKLAAQLNEITSVAKQNVKTTSTELD
-936 DVAKKQIEANKK
+936 N
-948 AAEALNQTN
+948 LNRQFY
-957 ALKQTQQDSLN
+957 
-968 DLAQLADQLQK
+968 
-979 SSLDSLTAMSQ
+979 SSST
-990 NITVGSDTAIANLRK
+990 IANQNSQS
-1005 IGNEVNKVA
+1005 IVNNTTETIKNGINDVTKTG
-1014 ESDIYKPIYDK
+1014 IYKPLYGMMDK
-1025 TDKLGTDL
+1025 VGNELGQ
-1033 NTKGKSAGANVAKG
+1033 KGKSAGENVAKG

-1123 FSAFASSLLA
+1123 FSAFANSLLA
-1133 SARTFIRRLNQVLSS
+1133 SARTFIRQLNQVLSS
-1148 ASFSSGGAAQSL
+1148 ASFSGGAAQSL
-1160 IGKTPKMI
+1160 IGKTPRMI

-1267 RGNG
+1267 TR

>member
-409 VANLKLLATELGV
+409 VANLKLLATELGI

-438 TISLLRQSTSAM
+438 TISLLRQSNSAM

-464 RILKAQLTLLGR
+464 RILKAQLTLLER

-519 YVDSVIKGNEGV
+519 YADSVIKGNEGV

-694 GIGALAVTASSGGVG
+694 GIGALAVTASSGSVG

-1123 FSAFASSLLA
+1123 FSAFANSLLA
-1133 SARTFIRRLNQVLSS
+1133 SARTFIRQLNQVLAS

-1160 IGKTPKMI
+1160 IGKTPRMV

-1237 QVVGRV
+1237 QVVGRA

-1267 RGNG
+1267 TR

>member
-19 AGTASK
+19 ASTASK
-25 DLSSLASGL
+25 DLS
-34 RKLQKSVA
+34 
-42 GLNLNNAI
+42 N
-50 IQFGSLS
+50 
-57 TAIGGIGNN
+57 
-66 ADKIT
+66 
-71 ALASSLLDLKSVGKV
+71 LASSLKKLQTSV
-86 SAAVPKSLSNQI
+86 SALNMWDAVRQFDALGAAAGSLTYFS
-98 TALDTALSGVTESDV
+98 TALDSLKNA
-113 KRISSLASALTQL
+113 KISS
-126 SGAKMPQI
+126 
-134 SASIGH
+134 SIGR
-140 QLQSIG
+140 QLKEIG
-146 DAAKNLQGV
+146 DAANNLGT
-155 NLARFK
+155 L
-161 DLATALQPL
+161 DTAALDKVKALGESLKPL
-170 SALTPAHLTS
+170 GELGRAQLTS
-180 FINQLGKFTQ
+180 FINQLAKLPA
-190 LSKDLEAVDMDKF
+190 LSASLNTVDMERF
-203 AATIE
+203 AATVE

-372 YDISSLYNLKV
+372 YDISSLYNLKI
-383 DESLNKVRSAL
+383 DEALNKTRSAL

-409 VANLKLLATELGV
+409 VANLKLLATELGI

-438 TISLLRQSTSAM
+438 TISLLRQSKSAM

-519 YVDSVIKGNEGV
+519 YADSVIKGNEGV

-553 NILGSQNTGASGSGT
+553 NILGSQNTGSSGSGT

-917 KWSGG
+917 KRSGG

-1123 FSAFASSLLA
+1123 FSAFANSLLA
-1133 SARTFIRRLNQVLSS
+1133 SARTFIRQLNQVLAS

-1160 IGKTPKMI
+1160 IGKTPRMI

-1237 QVVGRV
+1237 QVVGRA

-1267 RGNG
+1267 TR

>member
-86 SAAVPKSLSNQI
+86 SAAVPKALSNQI
-98 TALDTALSGVTESDV
+98 TALDAALSGVTESDV

-126 SGAKMPQI
+126 SSAKMPQI

-140 QLQSIG
+140 QLKSIG

-203 AATIE
+203 ASTIE

-409 VANLKLLATELGV
+409 VANLKLLATELGI

-438 TISLLRQSTSAM
+438 TISLLRQSNSAM

-519 YVDSVIKGNEGV
+519 YADSVIKGNEGV

-609 ITKGKGVEE
+609 ITKGEGIQS
-618 WAAGVWEDFKGI
+618 WAKDIWDYFSKI
-630 KDAAAA
+630 KDAAKEI
-636 VADSLGL
+636 ADKLGL
-643 WKIPAAIA
+643 WKIPQKIWDFFKFAVFKITGI
-651 DLAKSLGLDV
+651 DLD
-661 GAVDFNFGTST
+661 FGTSQLRST
-672 QGKVTGG
+672 SGKDALMGAVSGG
-679 DTLKK
+679 IAA
-684 LLGSGLGLAL
+684 LLGL
-694 GIGALAVTASSGGVG
+694 
-709 GLLAKGLGLALG
+709 
-721 IGAINMLFDGIS
+721 
-733 ISGDTSPTN
+733 
-742 LLLSRFQKAL
+742 KAL
-752 GLSLAGSSLSLLAG
+752 GLLSLSSGNGFLGSVPMLLLSIAALSITTAAIGSTPNVTGAQTLLGAAKTGIVALLGGATISRFFLGAEGFQVFGLPLTLGISGLTMSAVGIFELGNDTGADDLAGAI
-766 KGLSFSLGLGLG
+766 KLG
-778 IGAIALWYMADQG
+778 IGSLLNTAAATLAG
-791 VKSGEDPILM
+791 VKVAKMVGA
-801 GELQKGIAALMGGVS
+801 GAAAG
-816 ISTLIGGAEGLKAY
+816 T
-830 GIPLGVALAGL
+830 AGL
-841 SMLAGAN
+841 FAGA
-848 TRLQDADASWSD
+848 LSIIIGA
-860 KFRDLLV
+860 
-867 GTIGG
+867 TIGAVVFPDECRKAFETVSEA
-872 GLLGAGVGG
+872 LGHSIKNVTNSLKDTIDK
-881 AVAQFLGVGA
+881 AVDLG
-891 VGGAGIGFLFAI
+891 
-903 PIGISLLFGGKFDF
+903 SFDF
-917 KWSGG
+917 KAQFGIDENT
-922 FKPQGYKQNGLDAL
+922 FKVISTFGDPKLAAQLNEITSVAKQNVKTTSTELD
-936 DVAKKQIEANKK
+936 N
-948 AAEALNQTN
+948 LNRQFY
-957 ALKQTQQDSLN
+957 
-968 DLAQLADQLQK
+968 
-979 SSLDSLTAMSQ
+979 SSST
-990 NITVGSDTAIANLRK
+990 IANQNSQS
-1005 IGNEVNKVA
+1005 IVNNTTETIKNGINDVTKTG
-1014 ESDIYKPIYDK
+1014 IYKPLYGMMDK
-1025 TDKLGTDL
+1025 VGNELGQ
-1033 NTKGKSAGANVAKG
+1033 KGKSAGENVAKG

-1123 FSAFASSLLA
+1123 FSAFANSLLA
-1133 SARTFIRRLNQVLSS
+1133 SARTFIRQLNQVLAS

-1160 IGKTPKMI
+1160 IGKTPRMV

-1267 RGNG
+1267 TR

>member
-19 AGTASK
+19 ASTASK

-86 SAAVPKSLSNQI
+86 SAAVPKALSNQI
-98 TALDTALSGVTESDV
+98 TALDAALSGVTESDV

-140 QLQSIG
+140 QLKSIG
-146 DAAKNLQGV
+146 EAAKNLQGV

-203 AATIE
+203 ASTIE

-329 GDSYGVDPAE
+329 GDSYGVDPGE

-409 VANLKLLATELGV
+409 VANLKLLATELGI

-438 TISLLRQSTSAM
+438 TISLLRQSNSAM

-519 YVDSVIKGNEGV
+519 YADSVIKGNEGV

-553 NILGSQNTGASGSGT
+553 NILGSQNTGSSGSGT

-603 AQIEDW
+603 EQIENW
-609 ITKGKGVEE
+609 LTKGEGIQS
-618 WAAGVWEDFKGI
+618 WAKDIWDYFSKI
-630 KDAAAA
+630 KDAAKEI
-636 VADSLGL
+636 ADKLGL
-643 WKIPAAIA
+643 WKIPQKIWDFFKFAVFKITGIDLDFGASRLRNMSGKDTLMGAVSGGIAA
-651 DLAKSLGLDV
+651 LLGL
-661 GAVDFNFGTST
+661 
-672 QGKVTGG
+672 
-679 DTLKK
+679 
-684 LLGSGLGLAL
+684 
-694 GIGALAVTASSGGVG
+694 
-709 GLLAKGLGLALG
+709 
-721 IGAINMLFDGIS
+721 
-733 ISGDTSPTN
+733 
-742 LLLSRFQKAL
+742 KAL
-752 GLSLAGSSLSLLAG
+752 GLLSLSSGNGFLGSVPMLLLSIAALSITTAAIGSTPNVTGAQTLLGAAKTGIVALLGGATISRFFLGAEGFQVFGLPLTLGISGLTMSAVGIFELGNDTGADDLAGAI
-766 KGLSFSLGLGLG
+766 KLG
-778 IGAIALWYMADQG
+778 IGSLLNTAAATLAG
-791 VKSGEDPILM
+791 VKVAKMVGA
-801 GELQKGIAALMGGVS
+801 GAAAG
-816 ISTLIGGAEGLKAY
+816 T
-830 GIPLGVALAGL
+830 AGL
-841 SMLAGAN
+841 FAGA
-848 TRLQDADASWSD
+848 LSIIIGA
-860 KFRDLLV
+860 
-867 GTIGG
+867 TIGAVVFPDECRKAFETVSEA
-872 GLLGAGVGG
+872 LGHSIKNVTNSLKDTIDK
-881 AVAQFLGVGA
+881 AVDLG
-891 VGGAGIGFLFAI
+891 
-903 PIGISLLFGGKFDF
+903 SFDF
-917 KWSGG
+917 KAQFGIDENT
-922 FKPQGYKQNGLDAL
+922 FKVISTFGDPKLAAQLNEITSVAKQNVKTTSTELD
-936 DVAKKQIEANKK
+936 N
-948 AAEALNQTN
+948 LNRQFY
-957 ALKQTQQDSLN
+957 
-968 DLAQLADQLQK
+968 
-979 SSLDSLTAMSQ
+979 SSST
-990 NITVGSDTAIANLRK
+990 IANQNSQS
-1005 IGNEVNKVA
+1005 IVNNTTETIKNGINDVTKTG
-1014 ESDIYKPIYDK
+1014 IYKPLYGMMDK
-1025 TDKLGTDL
+1025 VGNELGQ
-1033 NTKGKSAGANVAKG
+1033 KGKSAGENVAKG

-1123 FSAFASSLLA
+1123 FSAFANSLLA
-1133 SARTFIRRLNQVLSS
+1133 SARTFIRQLNQVLAS

-1160 IGKTPKMI
+1160 IGKTPRMV

-1232 LVLDK
+1232 LILDK
-1237 QVVGRV
+1237 QVVGRA

-1267 RGNG
+1267 TR

>member
-409 VANLKLLATELGV
+409 VANLKLLATELGI

-438 TISLLRQSTSAM
+438 TISLLRQSNSAM

-519 YVDSVIKGNEGV
+519 YADSVIKGNEGV

-553 NILGSQNTGASGSGT
+553 NILGSQNTGSSGSGT

-603 AQIEDW
+603 EQIENW
-609 ITKGKGVEE
+609 LTKGEGIQS
-618 WAAGVWEDFKGI
+618 WAKDIWDYFSKI
-630 KDAAAA
+630 KDAAKEI
-636 VADSLGL
+636 ADKLGL
-643 WKIPAAIA
+643 WKIPQKIWDFFKFAVFKITGIDLDFGASRLRNMSGKDTLMGAVSGGIAA
-651 DLAKSLGLDV
+651 LLGL
-661 GAVDFNFGTST
+661 
-672 QGKVTGG
+672 
-679 DTLKK
+679 
-684 LLGSGLGLAL
+684 
-694 GIGALAVTASSGGVG
+694 
-709 GLLAKGLGLALG
+709 
-721 IGAINMLFDGIS
+721 
-733 ISGDTSPTN
+733 
-742 LLLSRFQKAL
+742 KAL
-752 GLSLAGSSLSLLAG
+752 GLLSLSSGNGFLGSVPMLLLSIAALSITTAAIGSTPNVTGAQTLLGAAKTGIVALLGGATISRFFLGAEGFQVFGLPLTLGISGLTMSAVGIFELGNDTGADDLAGAI
-766 KGLSFSLGLGLG
+766 KLG
-778 IGAIALWYMADQG
+778 IGSLLNTAAATLAG
-791 VKSGEDPILM
+791 VKVAKMVGA
-801 GELQKGIAALMGGVS
+801 GAAAG
-816 ISTLIGGAEGLKAY
+816 T
-830 GIPLGVALAGL
+830 AGL
-841 SMLAGAN
+841 FAGA
-848 TRLQDADASWSD
+848 LSIIIGA
-860 KFRDLLV
+860 
-867 GTIGG
+867 TIGAVVFPDECRKAFETVSEA
-872 GLLGAGVGG
+872 LGHSIKNVTNSLKDTIDK
-881 AVAQFLGVGA
+881 AVDLG
-891 VGGAGIGFLFAI
+891 
-903 PIGISLLFGGKFDF
+903 SFDF
-917 KWSGG
+917 KAQFGIDENT
-922 FKPQGYKQNGLDAL
+922 FKVISTFGDPKLAAQLNEITSVAKQNVKTTSTELD
-936 DVAKKQIEANKK
+936 N
-948 AAEALNQTN
+948 LNRQFY
-957 ALKQTQQDSLN
+957 
-968 DLAQLADQLQK
+968 
-979 SSLDSLTAMSQ
+979 SSST
-990 NITVGSDTAIANLRK
+990 IANQNSQS
-1005 IGNEVNKVA
+1005 IVNNTTETIKNGINDVTKTG
-1014 ESDIYKPIYDK
+1014 IYKPLYGMMDK
-1025 TDKLGTDL
+1025 VGNELGQ
-1033 NTKGKSAGANVAKG
+1033 KGKSAGENVAKG

-1123 FSAFASSLLA
+1123 FSAFANSLLA
-1133 SARTFIRRLNQVLSS
+1133 SARTFIRQLNQVLAS

-1160 IGKTPKMI
+1160 IGKTPRMV

-1232 LVLDK
+1232 LILDK
-1237 QVVGRV
+1237 QVVGRA

-1267 RGNG
+1267 TR

>member
-25 DLSSLASGL
+25 DLSSLASSL
-34 RKLQKSVA
+34 KKLQTSVSA
-42 GLNLNNAI
+42 LNMWDAVR
-50 IQFGSLS
+50 QFDALGAAAGSLTYFS
-57 TAIGGIGNN
+57 
-66 ADKIT
+66 
-71 ALASSLLDLKSVGKV
+71 
-86 SAAVPKSLSNQI
+86 
-98 TALDTALSGVTESDV
+98 TALDSLRNA
-113 KRISSLASALTQL
+113 KISS
-126 SGAKMPQI
+126 
-134 SASIGH
+134 SIGR
-140 QLQSIG
+140 QLKEIG
-146 DAAKNLQGV
+146 DAANNLGT
-155 NLARFK
+155 L
-161 DLATALQPL
+161 DTAALDKVKALGESLKPL
-170 SALTPAHLTS
+170 GELGRAQLTS
-180 FINQLGKFTQ
+180 FINQLAKLPA
-190 LSKDLEAVDMDKF
+190 LSASLDTVDMERF
-203 AATIE
+203 AATVE

-409 VANLKLLATELGV
+409 VANLKLLATELGI

-438 TISLLRQSTSAM
+438 TISLLRQSNSAM

-519 YVDSVIKGNEGV
+519 YADSVIKGNEGV

-603 AQIEDW
+603 EQIENW
-609 ITKGKGVEE
+609 LTKGEGIQS
-618 WAAGVWEDFKGI
+618 WAKDIWDYFSKI
-630 KDAAAA
+630 KDAAKEI
-636 VADSLGL
+636 ADKLGL
-643 WKIPAAIA
+643 WKIPQKIWDFFKFAVFKITGIDLDFGASRLRNMSGKDTLMGAVSGGIAA
-651 DLAKSLGLDV
+651 LLGL
-661 GAVDFNFGTST
+661 
-672 QGKVTGG
+672 
-679 DTLKK
+679 
-684 LLGSGLGLAL
+684 
-694 GIGALAVTASSGGVG
+694 
-709 GLLAKGLGLALG
+709 
-721 IGAINMLFDGIS
+721 
-733 ISGDTSPTN
+733 
-742 LLLSRFQKAL
+742 KAL
-752 GLSLAGSSLSLLAG
+752 GLLSLSSGNGFLGSVPMLLLSIAALSITTAAIGSTPNVTGAQTLLGAAKTGIVALLGGATISRFFLGAEGFQVFGLPLTLGISGLTMSAVGIFELGNDTGADDLAGAI
-766 KGLSFSLGLGLG
+766 KLG
-778 IGAIALWYMADQG
+778 IGSLLNTAAATLAG
-791 VKSGEDPILM
+791 VKVAKMVGA
-801 GELQKGIAALMGGVS
+801 GAAAG
-816 ISTLIGGAEGLKAY
+816 T
-830 GIPLGVALAGL
+830 AGL
-841 SMLAGAN
+841 FAGA
-848 TRLQDADASWSD
+848 LSIIIGA
-860 KFRDLLV
+860 
-867 GTIGG
+867 TIGAVVFPDECRKAFETVSEA
-872 GLLGAGVGG
+872 LGHSIKNVTNSLKDTIDK
-881 AVAQFLGVGA
+881 AVDLG
-891 VGGAGIGFLFAI
+891 
-903 PIGISLLFGGKFDF
+903 SFDF
-917 KWSGG
+917 KAQFGIDENT
-922 FKPQGYKQNGLDAL
+922 FKVISTFGDPKLAAQLNEITSVAKQNVKTTSTELD
-936 DVAKKQIEANKK
+936 N
-948 AAEALNQTN
+948 LNRQFY
-957 ALKQTQQDSLN
+957 
-968 DLAQLADQLQK
+968 
-979 SSLDSLTAMSQ
+979 SSST
-990 NITVGSDTAIANLRK
+990 IANQNSQS
-1005 IGNEVNKVA
+1005 IVNNTTETIKNGINDVTKTG
-1014 ESDIYKPIYDK
+1014 IYKPLYGMMDK
-1025 TDKLGTDL
+1025 VGNELGQ
-1033 NTKGKSAGANVAKG
+1033 KGKSAGENVAKG

-1123 FSAFASSLLA
+1123 FSAFANSLLA
-1133 SARTFIRRLNQVLSS
+1133 SARTFIRQLNQVLSS
-1148 ASFSSGGAAQSL
+1148 ASFSGGAAQSL
-1160 IGKTPKMI
+1160 IGKTPRMI

-1190 GRFSNGRTA
+1190 GRFANGRTA

-1232 LVLDK
+1232 LILDK
-1237 QVVGRV
+1237 QVVGRA

-1267 RGNG
+1267 TR

>member
-409 VANLKLLATELGV
+409 VANLKLLATELGI

-438 TISLLRQSTSAM
+438 TISLLRQSNSAM

-519 YVDSVIKGNEGV
+519 YADTIVGGNEDI
-531 ADSADDAAK
+531 ADSADSAAK

-553 NILGSQNTGASGSGT
+553 NILGSQKTGSSGSGA
-568 SAADLAKLEAELNRL
+568 SAADIAKLEAELNRL
-583 AKIEDDMFSK
+583 AKLEDDMFSK

-603 AQIEDW
+603 EQIENW
-609 ITKGKGVEE
+609 LTKGEGIQS
-618 WAAGVWEDFKGI
+618 WAKDIWDYFSKI
-630 KDAAAA
+630 KDAAKEI
-636 VADSLGL
+636 ADKLGL
-643 WKIPAAIA
+643 WKIPQKIWDFFKFAVFKITGIDLDFGASRLRNMSGKDTLMGAVSGGIAA
-651 DLAKSLGLDV
+651 LLGL
-661 GAVDFNFGTST
+661 
-672 QGKVTGG
+672 
-679 DTLKK
+679 
-684 LLGSGLGLAL
+684 
-694 GIGALAVTASSGGVG
+694 
-709 GLLAKGLGLALG
+709 
-721 IGAINMLFDGIS
+721 
-733 ISGDTSPTN
+733 
-742 LLLSRFQKAL
+742 KAL
-752 GLSLAGSSLSLLAG
+752 GLLSLSSGNGFLGSVPMLLLSIAALSITTAAIGSTPNVTGAQTLLGAAKTGIVALLGGATISRFFLGAEGFQVFGLPLTLGISGLTMSAVGIFELGNDTGADDLAGAI
-766 KGLSFSLGLGLG
+766 KLG
-778 IGAIALWYMADQG
+778 IGSLLNTAAATLAG
-791 VKSGEDPILM
+791 VKVAKMVGA
-801 GELQKGIAALMGGVS
+801 GAAAG
-816 ISTLIGGAEGLKAY
+816 T
-830 GIPLGVALAGL
+830 AGL
-841 SMLAGAN
+841 FAGA
-848 TRLQDADASWSD
+848 LSIIIGA
-860 KFRDLLV
+860 
-867 GTIGG
+867 TIGAVVFPDECRKAFETVSEA
-872 GLLGAGVGG
+872 LGHSIKNVTNSLKDTIDK
-881 AVAQFLGVGA
+881 AVDLG
-891 VGGAGIGFLFAI
+891 
-903 PIGISLLFGGKFDF
+903 SFDF
-917 KWSGG
+917 KAQFGIDENT
-922 FKPQGYKQNGLDAL
+922 FKVISTFGDPKLAAQLNEITSVAKQNVKTTSTELD
-936 DVAKKQIEANKK
+936 N
-948 AAEALNQTN
+948 LNRQFY
-957 ALKQTQQDSLN
+957 
-968 DLAQLADQLQK
+968 
-979 SSLDSLTAMSQ
+979 SSST
-990 NITVGSDTAIANLRK
+990 IANQNSQS
-1005 IGNEVNKVA
+1005 IVNNTTETIKNGINDVTKTG
-1014 ESDIYKPIYDK
+1014 IYKPLYDMM
-1025 TDKLGTDL
+1025 DKVGNELGQ
-1033 NTKGKSAGANVAKG
+1033 NGKSAGENVAKG

-1123 FSAFASSLLA
+1123 FSAFANSLLA
-1133 SARTFIRRLNQVLSS
+1133 SARTFIRQLNQVLAS

-1160 IGKTPKMI
+1160 IGKTPRMV

-1190 GRFSNGRTA
+1190 GRFANGRTA

-1237 QVVGRV
+1237 QVVGRA

-1267 RGNG
+1267 TR

>member
-25 DLSSLASGL
+25 DLSSLASSL
-34 RKLQKSVA
+34 KKLQTSVSA
-42 GLNLNNAI
+42 LNMWDAVR
-50 IQFGSLS
+50 QFDALGAAAGSLTYFS
-57 TAIGGIGNN
+57 
-66 ADKIT
+66 
-71 ALASSLLDLKSVGKV
+71 
-86 SAAVPKSLSNQI
+86 
-98 TALDTALSGVTESDV
+98 TALDSLRNA
-113 KRISSLASALTQL
+113 KISS
-126 SGAKMPQI
+126 
-134 SASIGH
+134 SIGR
-140 QLQSIG
+140 QLKEIG
-146 DAAKNLQGV
+146 DAANSLGT
-155 NLARFK
+155 L
-161 DLATALQPL
+161 DTAALDKVKALGESLKPL
-170 SALTPAHLTS
+170 GELGRAQLTS
-180 FINQLGKFTQ
+180 FINQLAKLPA
-190 LSKDLEAVDMDKF
+190 LSASLDTVDMEHF
-203 AATIE
+203 AATVE

-227 FSAFPQRIQTFIKNN
+227 FAAFPQRIQTFIKNN

-409 VANLKLLATELGV
+409 VANLKLLATELGI

-438 TISLLRQSTSAM
+438 TISLLRQSNSAM

-464 RILKAQLTLLGR
+464 RILKAQLTLLER

-519 YVDSVIKGNEGV
+519 YADSVIKGNEGV

-583 AKIEDDMFSK
+583 AKTEDDMFSK

-1123 FSAFASSLLA
+1123 FSAFANSLLA
-1133 SARTFIRRLNQVLSS
+1133 SARTFIRQLNQVLAS

-1160 IGKTPKMI
+1160 IGKTPRMV

-1237 QVVGRV
+1237 QVVGRA

-1267 RGNG
+1267 TR

>member
-86 SAAVPKSLSNQI
+86 SAAVPKALSNQI
-98 TALDTALSGVTESDV
+98 TALDAALSGVTESDV

-126 SGAKMPQI
+126 SSAKMPQI

-140 QLQSIG
+140 QLKSIG

-203 AATIE
+203 ASTIE

-329 GDSYGVDPAE
+329 GDSYGVDPGE
-339 FMKMQA
+339 FMRMQA
-345 TFMDV
+345 IFMDI
-350 SKSFGTASGT
+350 SKSFGAASGT

-372 YDISSLYNLKV
+372 YDISSLYNLKI
-383 DESLNKVRSAL
+383 DEALNKTRSAL

-409 VANLKLLATELGV
+409 VANLKLLATELGI

-429 NQSEKAMLR
+429 NQSEQAMLR
-438 TISLLRQSTSAM
+438 TISLLRQSNSAM

-519 YVDSVIKGNEGV
+519 YADSVIKGNEGV

-583 AKIEDDMFSK
+583 AKLEDDMFSK

-603 AQIEDW
+603 EQIENW
-609 ITKGKGVEE
+609 LTKGEGIQS
-618 WAAGVWEDFKGI
+618 WAKDIWDYFSKI
-630 KDAAAA
+630 KDAAKEI
-636 VADSLGL
+636 ADKLGL
-643 WKIPAAIA
+643 WKIPQKIWDFFKFAVFKITGIDLDFGASRLRNMSGKDMLMGAVSGGIAA
-651 DLAKSLGLDV
+651 LLGL
-661 GAVDFNFGTST
+661 
-672 QGKVTGG
+672 
-679 DTLKK
+679 
-684 LLGSGLGLAL
+684 
-694 GIGALAVTASSGGVG
+694 
-709 GLLAKGLGLALG
+709 
-721 IGAINMLFDGIS
+721 
-733 ISGDTSPTN
+733 
-742 LLLSRFQKAL
+742 KAL
-752 GLSLAGSSLSLLAG
+752 GLLSLSSGNGFLGSVPMLLLSIAALSITTAAIGSTPNVTGAQTLLGAAKTGIVALLGGATISRFFLGAEGFQVFGLPLTLGISGLTMSAVGIFELGNDTGADDLAGAI
-766 KGLSFSLGLGLG
+766 KLG
-778 IGAIALWYMADQG
+778 IGSLLNTAAATLAG
-791 VKSGEDPILM
+791 VKVAKMVGA
-801 GELQKGIAALMGGVS
+801 GAAAG
-816 ISTLIGGAEGLKAY
+816 T
-830 GIPLGVALAGL
+830 AGL
-841 SMLAGAN
+841 FAGA
-848 TRLQDADASWSD
+848 LSIIIGA
-860 KFRDLLV
+860 
-867 GTIGG
+867 TIGAVVFPDECRKAFETVSEA
-872 GLLGAGVGG
+872 LGHSIKNVTNSLKDTIDK
-881 AVAQFLGVGA
+881 AVDLG
-891 VGGAGIGFLFAI
+891 
-903 PIGISLLFGGKFDF
+903 SFDF
-917 KWSGG
+917 KAQFGIDENT
-922 FKPQGYKQNGLDAL
+922 FKVISTFGDPKLAAQLNEITSVAKQNVKTTSTELD
-936 DVAKKQIEANKK
+936 N
-948 AAEALNQTN
+948 LNRQFY
-957 ALKQTQQDSLN
+957 
-968 DLAQLADQLQK
+968 
-979 SSLDSLTAMSQ
+979 SSST
-990 NITVGSDTAIANLRK
+990 IANQNSQS
-1005 IGNEVNKVA
+1005 IVNNTTETIKNGINDVTKTG
-1014 ESDIYKPIYDK
+1014 IYKPLYDMM
-1025 TDKLGTDL
+1025 DKVGNELGQ
-1033 NTKGKSAGANVAKG
+1033 KGKPAGENVAKG

-1123 FSAFASSLLA
+1123 FSAFANSLLA
-1133 SARTFIRRLNQVLSS
+1133 SARTFIRQLNQVLAS

-1160 IGKTPKMI
+1160 IGKTPRMV

-1232 LVLDK
+1232 LILDK
-1237 QVVGRV
+1237 QVVGRA

-1267 RGNG
+1267 TR

>member
-86 SAAVPKSLSNQI
+86 SAAVPKALSNQI
-98 TALDTALSGVTESDV
+98 TALDAALSGVTESDV

-126 SGAKMPQI
+126 SSAKMPQI

-140 QLQSIG
+140 QLKSIG

-170 SALTPAHLTS
+170 SALTPAHLPS

-203 AATIE
+203 ASTIE

-409 VANLKLLATELGV
+409 VANLKLLATELGI

-438 TISLLRQSTSAM
+438 TISLLRQSNSAM

-519 YVDSVIKGNEGV
+519 YADSVIKGNEGV

-609 ITKGKGVEE
+609 ITKGEGIQS
-618 WAAGVWEDFKGI
+618 WAKDIWDYFSKI
-630 KDAAAA
+630 KDAAKEI
-636 VADSLGL
+636 ADKLGL
-643 WKIPAAIA
+643 WKIPQKIWDFFKFAVFKITGI
-651 DLAKSLGLDV
+651 DLD
-661 GAVDFNFGTST
+661 FGTSQLRST
-672 QGKVTGG
+672 SGKDALMGAVSGG
-679 DTLKK
+679 IAA
-684 LLGSGLGLAL
+684 LLGL
-694 GIGALAVTASSGGVG
+694 
-709 GLLAKGLGLALG
+709 
-721 IGAINMLFDGIS
+721 
-733 ISGDTSPTN
+733 
-742 LLLSRFQKAL
+742 KAL
-752 GLSLAGSSLSLLAG
+752 GLLSLSSGNGFLGSVPMLLLSIAALSITTAAIGSTPNVTGAQTLLGAAKTGIVALLGGATISRFFLGAEGFQVFGLPLTLGISGLTMSAVGIFELGNDTGADDLAGAI
-766 KGLSFSLGLGLG
+766 KLG
-778 IGAIALWYMADQG
+778 IGSLLNTAAATLAG
-791 VKSGEDPILM
+791 VKVAKMVGA
-801 GELQKGIAALMGGVS
+801 GAAAG
-816 ISTLIGGAEGLKAY
+816 T
-830 GIPLGVALAGL
+830 AGL
-841 SMLAGAN
+841 FAGA
-848 TRLQDADASWSD
+848 LSIIIGA
-860 KFRDLLV
+860 
-867 GTIGG
+867 TIGAVVFPDECRKAFETVSEA
-872 GLLGAGVGG
+872 LGHSIKNVTNSLKDTIDK
-881 AVAQFLGVGA
+881 AVDLG
-891 VGGAGIGFLFAI
+891 
-903 PIGISLLFGGKFDF
+903 SFDF
-917 KWSGG
+917 KAQFGIDENT
-922 FKPQGYKQNGLDAL
+922 FKVISTFGDPKLAAQLNEITSVAKQNVKTTSTELD
-936 DVAKKQIEANKK
+936 N
-948 AAEALNQTN
+948 LNRQFY
-957 ALKQTQQDSLN
+957 
-968 DLAQLADQLQK
+968 
-979 SSLDSLTAMSQ
+979 SSST
-990 NITVGSDTAIANLRK
+990 IANQNSQS
-1005 IGNEVNKVA
+1005 IVNNTTETIKNGINDVTKTG
-1014 ESDIYKPIYDK
+1014 IYKPLYGMMDK
-1025 TDKLGTDL
+1025 VGNELGQ
-1033 NTKGKSAGANVAKG
+1033 KGKSAGENVAKG

-1123 FSAFASSLLA
+1123 FSAFANSLLA
-1133 SARTFIRRLNQVLSS
+1133 SARTFIRQLNQVLAS

-1160 IGKTPKMI
+1160 IGKTPRMV

-1267 RGNG
+1267 TR

>member
-372 YDISSLYNLKV
+372 YDISSLYNLKI
-383 DESLNKVRSAL
+383 DEALNKTRSAL

-464 RILKAQLTLLGR
+464 RILKAQLTLLSR

-481 FLPLVQKTLPYMIAF
+481 FLPLVQKGLPYMTAF
-496 VKVGQRIVSAF
+496 IKVSQRIVMAF
-507 AALAGFELPKFD
+507 AELAGFKLPKFD
-519 YVDSVIKGNEGV
+519 YADTIVGGNEDI
-531 ADSADDAAK
+531 ADSADSAAK

-553 NILGSQNTGASGSGT
+553 NILGSQNTGSSGSGA
-568 SAADLAKLEAELNRL
+568 SAADIAKLEAELNQL
-583 AKIEDDMFSK
+583 AKLEDDMFSK
-593 NLGETTDKIA
+593 NLGEATDKIA
-603 AQIEDW
+603 EQIENW
-609 ITKGKGVEE
+609 LTKGE
-618 WAAGVWEDFKGI
+618 GI
-630 KDAAAA
+630 KSWASD
-636 VADSLGL
+636 VWGKFEGIKTSLGYIVNYADDFGAMIGL
-643 WKIPAAIA
+643 WKVDDDLVTKLRNIGVALLIIAGAKNAIKIGTEIVKVGQFIKKLFGLEDATKSVTDAMAEKNKKLTEQTKETAKETEAVGELSPA
-651 DLAKSLGLDV
+651 LDTATNSITAMAAALPLIGINWDGV
-661 GAVDFNFGTST
+661 WQKVSDSPLTLNVDTSQVVSAEEKINEFVDSSFYQLNSWIVDSAT
-672 QGKVTGG
+672 ATTAWQAALNAVTGETTTSINESWRTAFDQLNA
-679 DTLKK
+679 DT
-684 LLGSGLGLAL
+684 
-694 GIGALAVTASSGGVG
+694 VTASNNILSTTDDFG
-709 GLLAKGLGLALG
+709 GLLY
-721 IGAINMLFDGIS
+721 N
-733 ISGDTSPTN
+733 
-742 LLLSRFQKAL
+742 
-752 GLSLAGSSLSLLAG
+752 SL
-766 KGLSFSLGLGLG
+766 
-778 IGAIALWYMADQG
+778 
-791 VKSGEDPILM
+791 VDPIHSVDS
-801 GELQKGIAALMGGVS
+801 EYAATFNNIYQNYAALMQTMGVS
-816 ISTLIGGAEGLKAY
+816 TSAY
-830 GIPLGVALAGL
+830 
-841 SMLAGAN
+841 S
-848 TRLQDADASWSD
+848 
-860 KFRDLLV
+860 
-867 GTIGG
+867 
-872 GLLGAGVGG
+872 
-881 AVAQFLGVGA
+881 
-891 VGGAGIGFLFAI
+891 
-903 PIGISLLFGGKFDF
+903 
-917 KWSGG
+917 
-922 FKPQGYKQNGLDAL
+922 
-936 DVAKKQIEANKK
+936 
-948 AAEALNQTN
+948 
-957 ALKQTQQDSLN
+957 
-968 DLAQLADQLQK
+968 
-979 SSLDSLTAMSQ
+979 
-990 NITVGSDTAIANLRK
+990 
-1005 IGNEVNKVA
+1005 
-1014 ESDIYKPIYDK
+1014 
-1025 TDKLGTDL
+1025 
-1033 NTKGKSAGANVAKG
+1033 
-1047 FVAGVDYNADY
+1047 
-1058 VAKGMIGMANKAMV
+1058 
-1072 QFTDSLGIH
+1072 
-1081 SPSTVF
+1081 
-1087 EGYGI
+1087 
-1092 NVDIGFANGVT
+1092 
-1103 LGLPNVKDAFGNV
+1103 
-1116 WTSIRVD
+1116 
-1123 FSAFASSLLA
+1123 ASSRTSRGYSASGSRVA
-1133 SARTFIRRLNQVLSS
+1133 SARKSTNRMVAFGDDGSGAYRGKRSDPEFERVWNEVTGNSSKSATFAKSIEYILEKTLKLLKSMLGAASS
-1148 ASFSSGGAAQSL
+1148 A
-1160 IGKTPKMI
+1160 IGV

-1190 GRFSNGRTA
+1190 GRFANGRTA

-1237 QVVGRV
+1237 QVVGRA

-1267 RGNG
+1267 TR

>member
-86 SAAVPKSLSNQI
+86 SAAVPKALSNQI
-98 TALDTALSGVTESDV
+98 TALDAALSGVTESDV

-126 SGAKMPQI
+126 SSAKMPQI

-140 QLQSIG
+140 QLKSIG

-203 AATIE
+203 ASTIE

-329 GDSYGVDPAE
+329 GDSYGVDPGE

-372 YDISSLYNLKV
+372 YDISSLYNLKI
-383 DESLNKVRSAL
+383 DEALNKTRSAL

-409 VANLKLLATELGV
+409 VANLKLLATELGI

-464 RILKAQLTLLGR
+464 RILKAQLTLLSR

-481 FLPLVQKTLPYMIAF
+481 FLPLVQKVLPYMIAF

-519 YVDSVIKGNEGV
+519 YADSVIKGNEGV

-553 NILGSQNTGASGSGT
+553 NILGSQKTGSSGSGA
-568 SAADLAKLEAELNRL
+568 SAADIAKLEAELNRL
-583 AKIEDDMFSK
+583 AKLEDDMFSK

-603 AQIEDW
+603 EQIENW
-609 ITKGKGVEE
+609 LTKGEGIQS
-618 WAAGVWEDFKGI
+618 WAKDIWDYFSKI
-630 KDAAAA
+630 KDAAKEI
-636 VADSLGL
+636 ADKLGL
-643 WKIPAAIA
+643 WEIPQKIWDFFKFAVFKITGI
-651 DLAKSLGLDV
+651 DLD
-661 GAVDFNFGTST
+661 FGTSQLRST
-672 QGKVTGG
+672 SGKDALMGAVSGG
-679 DTLKK
+679 IAA
-684 LLGSGLGLAL
+684 LLGL
-694 GIGALAVTASSGGVG
+694 
-709 GLLAKGLGLALG
+709 
-721 IGAINMLFDGIS
+721 
-733 ISGDTSPTN
+733 
-742 LLLSRFQKAL
+742 KAL
-752 GLSLAGSSLSLLAG
+752 GLLSLSSGDGFLGSVPMLLLSISALSITTAAIGSTPNVTGAQTLLGAAKTGIVALLGGATISRFFLGAEGFQVFGLPLTLGISGLTMSAVGIFELGNDTGADDLAGAI
-766 KGLSFSLGLGLG
+766 KLG
-778 IGAIALWYMADQG
+778 IGSLLNTAAATLAG
-791 VKSGEDPILM
+791 VKVAKMVGA
-801 GELQKGIAALMGGVS
+801 GAAAG
-816 ISTLIGGAEGLKAY
+816 T
-830 GIPLGVALAGL
+830 AGL
-841 SMLAGAN
+841 FAGA
-848 TRLQDADASWSD
+848 LSIIIGA
-860 KFRDLLV
+860 
-867 GTIGG
+867 TIGAVVFPDECRKAFETVSEA
-872 GLLGAGVGG
+872 LGHSIKNVTNSLKDTIDK
-881 AVAQFLGVGA
+881 AVDLG
-891 VGGAGIGFLFAI
+891 
-903 PIGISLLFGGKFDF
+903 SFDF
-917 KWSGG
+917 KAQFGIDENT
-922 FKPQGYKQNGLDAL
+922 FKVISTFGDPKLAAQLNEITSVAKQNVKTTSTELD
-936 DVAKKQIEANKK
+936 N
-948 AAEALNQTN
+948 LNRQFYSRST
-957 ALKQTQQDSLN
+957 
-968 DLAQLADQLQK
+968 
-979 SSLDSLTAMSQ
+979 
-990 NITVGSDTAIANLRK
+990 IANQNSQS
-1005 IGNEVNKVA
+1005 IVNNTTETIKNGINDVTKTG
-1014 ESDIYKPIYDK
+1014 IYKPLYGMMDK
-1025 TDKLGTDL
+1025 VGNELGQ
-1033 NTKGKSAGANVAKG
+1033 KGKSAGENVAKG

-1123 FSAFASSLLA
+1123 FSAFANSLLA
-1133 SARTFIRRLNQVLSS
+1133 SARTFIRQLNQVLAS

-1160 IGKTPKMI
+1160 IGKTPRMV

-1267 RGNG
+1267 TR

>member
-329 GDSYGVDPAE
+329 GDSYGVDPGE
-339 FMKMQA
+339 FMRMQA
-345 TFMDV
+345 IFMDI
-350 SKSFGTASGT
+350 SKSFGAASGT

-372 YDISSLYNLKV
+372 YDISSLYNLKI
-383 DESLNKVRSAL
+383 DEALNKTRSAL

-464 RILKAQLTLLGR
+464 RILKAQLTLLSR

-481 FLPLVQKTLPYMIAF
+481 FLPLVQKVLPYMTAF
-496 VKVGQRIVSAF
+496 IKVSQRIVMAF
-507 AALAGFELPKFD
+507 AELAGFKLPKFD
-519 YVDSVIKGNEGV
+519 YADTIVGGNEDI
-531 ADSADDAAK
+531 ADSADSAAK

-553 NILGSQNTGASGSGT
+553 NILGSQNTGSSGSGA
-568 SAADLAKLEAELNRL
+568 SAADIAKLEAELNRL
-583 AKIEDDMFSK
+583 AKLEDDMFSK

-603 AQIEDW
+603 EQIENW
-609 ITKGKGVEE
+609 LTKGKGIQS
-618 WAAGVWEDFKGI
+618 WAKDIWDYFSKI
-630 KDAAAA
+630 KDAAKEI
-636 VADSLGL
+636 ADKLGL
-643 WKIPAAIA
+643 WKIPQKIWDFFKFAVFKITGIDLDFGASRLRNMSGKDTLMGAVSGGIAA
-651 DLAKSLGLDV
+651 LLGL
-661 GAVDFNFGTST
+661 
-672 QGKVTGG
+672 
-679 DTLKK
+679 
-684 LLGSGLGLAL
+684 
-694 GIGALAVTASSGGVG
+694 
-709 GLLAKGLGLALG
+709 
-721 IGAINMLFDGIS
+721 
-733 ISGDTSPTN
+733 
-742 LLLSRFQKAL
+742 KAL
-752 GLSLAGSSLSLLAG
+752 GLLSLSSGNGFLGSVPMLLLSIAALSITTAAIGSTPNVTGAQTLLGAAKTGIVALLGGATISRFFLGAEGFQVFGLPLTLGISGLTMSAVGIFELGNDTGADDLAGAI
-766 KGLSFSLGLGLG
+766 KLG
-778 IGAIALWYMADQG
+778 IGSLLNTAAATLAG
-791 VKSGEDPILM
+791 VKVAKMVGA
-801 GELQKGIAALMGGVS
+801 GAAAG
-816 ISTLIGGAEGLKAY
+816 T
-830 GIPLGVALAGL
+830 AGL
-841 SMLAGAN
+841 FAGA
-848 TRLQDADASWSD
+848 LSIIIGA
-860 KFRDLLV
+860 
-867 GTIGG
+867 TIGAVVFPDECRKAFETVSEA
-872 GLLGAGVGG
+872 LGHSIKNVTNSLKDTIDK
-881 AVAQFLGVGA
+881 AVDLG
-891 VGGAGIGFLFAI
+891 
-903 PIGISLLFGGKFDF
+903 SFDF
-917 KWSGG
+917 KAQFGIDENT
-922 FKPQGYKQNGLDAL
+922 FKVISTFGDPKLAAQLNEITSVAKQNVNTTSTELD
-936 DVAKKQIEANKK
+936 N
-948 AAEALNQTN
+948 LNRQFY
-957 ALKQTQQDSLN
+957 
-968 DLAQLADQLQK
+968 
-979 SSLDSLTAMSQ
+979 SSST
-990 NITVGSDTAIANLRK
+990 IANQNSQS
-1005 IGNEVNKVA
+1005 IVNNTTETIKNGINDVTKTG
-1014 ESDIYKPIYDK
+1014 IYKPLYGMMDK
-1025 TDKLGTDL
+1025 VGNELGQ
-1033 NTKGKSAGANVAKG
+1033 KGKSAGENVAKG

-1123 FSAFASSLLA
+1123 FSAFANSLLA
-1133 SARTFIRRLNQVLSS
+1133 SARTFIRQLNQVLAS

-1160 IGKTPKMI
+1160 IGKTPRMV

-1232 LVLDK
+1232 LILDK
-1237 QVVGRV
+1237 QVVGRA

-1267 RGNG
+1267 TR

>member
-409 VANLKLLATELGV
+409 VANLKLLATELGI

-438 TISLLRQSTSAM
+438 TISLLRQSNSAM

-519 YVDSVIKGNEGV
+519 YADSVIKGNEGV

-609 ITKGKGVEE
+609 ITKGQGVEE

-1123 FSAFASSLLA
+1123 FSAFANSLLA
-1133 SARTFIRRLNQVLSS
+1133 SARTFIRQLNQVLAS

-1160 IGKTPKMI
+1160 IGKTPRMV

-1232 LVLDK
+1232 LILDK
-1237 QVVGRV
+1237 QVVGRA

-1267 RGNG
+1267 TR

>member
-34 RKLQKSVA
+34 RKLQKSVSS
-42 GLNLNNAI
+42 LNMWDAVR
-50 IQFGSLS
+50 QFDALGAAAGSL
-57 TAIGGIGNN
+57 TYF
-66 ADKIT
+66 
-71 ALASSLLDLKSVGKV
+71 
-86 SAAVPKSLSNQI
+86 SN
-98 TALDTALSGVTESDV
+98 ALDTLQG
-113 KRISSLASALTQL
+113 KKISS
-126 SGAKMPQI
+126 
-134 SASIGH
+134 SIGR
-140 QLQSIG
+140 QLKEIG
-146 DAAKNLQGV
+146 DAANSLST
-155 NLARFK
+155 L
-161 DLATALQPL
+161 DTAALDKVKALGESLKPL
-170 SALTPAHLTS
+170 GELGRAQLTS
-180 FINQLGKFTQ
+180 FINQLAKLPA
-190 LSKDLEAVDMDKF
+190 LSASLDAVDMEHF
-203 AATIE
+203 AATVE

-409 VANLKLLATELGV
+409 VANLKLLATELGI

-519 YVDSVIKGNEGV
+519 YADSVIKGNEGV

-603 AQIEDW
+603 AQIENW
-609 ITKGKGVEE
+609 LTKGE
-618 WAAGVWEDFKGI
+618 GI
-630 KDAAAA
+630 KSWASD
-636 VADSLGL
+636 VWGKFEGIKTSLGYIVNYADDFGAMIGL
-643 WKIPAAIA
+643 WKVDDDLVTKLRNIGVALLVIAGAKTAIKIGTEIVKVGQFIKKLFGLEDATKSVTDAMGEKNKKLTEQTKETAEETEAVGELSPALDTATSAITAMAGAIPAIGLNWDTAWQFVSSNPIVLNVDASQIA
-651 DLAKSLGLDV
+651 TAGEKVSEFVNSSFYQLNSWLVGSADAMSTWQATLNALTGETTSSLNSAWKSAFDGLNTDTV
-661 GAVDFNFGTST
+661 NGFNDILTSSDSFGETIFSSMVNPIQRVDSEYAATFNNIYSNYARLMGIMGATVPSYSASGRAGGTY
-672 QGKVTGG
+672 
-679 DTLKK
+679 
-684 LLGSGLGLAL
+684 
-694 GIGALAVTASSGGVG
+694 SSGGRRVTSSRKNANQMVAFG
-709 GLLAKGLGLALG
+709 DDGSGAYRGKRSDPEFERVWNEVTGNSSKSATFAKSIEYILEKTLKLLKGMLGAASSA
-721 IGAINMLFDGIS
+721 IGA
-733 ISGDTSPTN
+733 
-742 LLLSRFQKAL
+742 
-752 GLSLAGSSLSLLAG
+752 
-766 KGLSFSLGLGLG
+766 
-778 IGAIALWYMADQG
+778 
-791 VKSGEDPILM
+791 
-801 GELQKGIAALMGGVS
+801 
-816 ISTLIGGAEGLKAY
+816 
-830 GIPLGVALAGL
+830 
-841 SMLAGAN
+841 
-848 TRLQDADASWSD
+848 
-860 KFRDLLV
+860 
-867 GTIGG
+867 
-872 GLLGAGVGG
+872 
-881 AVAQFLGVGA
+881 
-891 VGGAGIGFLFAI
+891 
-903 PIGISLLFGGKFDF
+903 
-917 KWSGG
+917 
-922 FKPQGYKQNGLDAL
+922 
-936 DVAKKQIEANKK
+936 
-948 AAEALNQTN
+948 
-957 ALKQTQQDSLN
+957 
-968 DLAQLADQLQK
+968 
-979 SSLDSLTAMSQ
+979 
-990 NITVGSDTAIANLRK
+990 
-1005 IGNEVNKVA
+1005 
-1014 ESDIYKPIYDK
+1014 
-1025 TDKLGTDL
+1025 
-1033 NTKGKSAGANVAKG
+1033 
-1047 FVAGVDYNADY
+1047 
-1058 VAKGMIGMANKAMV
+1058 
-1072 QFTDSLGIH
+1072 
-1081 SPSTVF
+1081 
-1087 EGYGI
+1087 
-1092 NVDIGFANGVT
+1092 
-1103 LGLPNVKDAFGNV
+1103 
-1116 WTSIRVD
+1116 
-1123 FSAFASSLLA
+1123 
-1133 SARTFIRRLNQVLSS
+1133 
-1148 ASFSSGGAAQSL
+1148 
-1160 IGKTPKMI
+1160 

-1190 GRFSNGRTA
+1190 GRFANGRTA

-1232 LVLDK
+1232 LILDK
-1237 QVVGRV
+1237 QVVGRA

-1267 RGNG
+1267 TR

>member
-19 AGTASK
+19 ASTASK
-25 DLSSLASGL
+25 DLSSLASSL
-34 RKLQKSVA
+34 KKLQTSVSA
-42 GLNLNNAI
+42 LNMWDAVR
-50 IQFGSLS
+50 QFDALGAAAGSLTYFS
-57 TAIGGIGNN
+57 
-66 ADKIT
+66 
-71 ALASSLLDLKSVGKV
+71 
-86 SAAVPKSLSNQI
+86 
-98 TALDTALSGVTESDV
+98 TALDSLRNA
-113 KRISSLASALTQL
+113 KISS
-126 SGAKMPQI
+126 
-134 SASIGH
+134 SIGR
-140 QLQSIG
+140 QLKEIG
-146 DAAKNLQGV
+146 DAANSLGT
-155 NLARFK
+155 L
-161 DLATALQPL
+161 DTAALDKVKALGESLKPL
-170 SALTPAHLTS
+170 GELGRAQLTS
-180 FINQLGKFTQ
+180 FINQLAKLPA
-190 LSKDLEAVDMDKF
+190 LSASLDTVDMEHF
-203 AATIE
+203 AATVE

-227 FSAFPQRIQTFIKNN
+227 FAAFPQRIQTFIKNN

-286 IKKVWLKATDSLESA
+286 IKKVWLKDTDSLESA

-409 VANLKLLATELGV
+409 VANLKLLATELGI

-438 TISLLRQSTSAM
+438 TISLLRQSNSAM

-519 YVDSVIKGNEGV
+519 YADSVIKGNEGV

-603 AQIEDW
+603 EQIENW
-609 ITKGKGVEE
+609 LTKGE
-618 WAAGVWEDFKGI
+618 GI
-630 KDAAAA
+630 KSWASD
-636 VADSLGL
+636 VWGKFEGIKTSLGYIVNYADDFGAMIGL
-643 WKIPAAIA
+643 WKVDDDLVTKLRNIGVALLVIAGAKTAIKIGTEIVKVGQFIKKLFGLEDATKSVTDAMGEKNKKLTEQTKETAEETEAVGELSPALDTATSAITAMAGAIPAIGLNWDTAWQFVSSNPIVLNVDASQIA
-651 DLAKSLGLDV
+651 TAGEKVSEFVNSSFYQLNSWLVGSADAMSTWQTTLNALTGETTSSLNSAWKSAFDGLNTDTV
-661 GAVDFNFGTST
+661 NGFNDILTSSDSFGETIFSSMVNPIQRVDSEYAATFNNIYSNYARLMGIMGATVPSYSASGRAGGTY
-672 QGKVTGG
+672 
-679 DTLKK
+679 
-684 LLGSGLGLAL
+684 
-694 GIGALAVTASSGGVG
+694 SSGGRRVTSSRKNANQMVAFG
-709 GLLAKGLGLALG
+709 DDGSGAYRGKRSDPEFERVWNEVTGNSSKSATFAKSIEYILEKTLKLLK
-721 IGAINMLFDGIS
+721 
-733 ISGDTSPTN
+733 
-742 LLLSRFQKAL
+742 
-752 GLSLAGSSLSLLAG
+752 
-766 KGLSFSLGLGLG
+766 
-778 IGAIALWYMADQG
+778 
-791 VKSGEDPILM
+791 
-801 GELQKGIAALMGGVS
+801 
-816 ISTLIGGAEGLKAY
+816 
-830 GIPLGVALAGL
+830 
-841 SMLAGAN
+841 SMLGA
-848 TRLQDADASWSD
+848 
-860 KFRDLLV
+860 
-867 GTIGG
+867 
-872 GLLGAGVGG
+872 
-881 AVAQFLGVGA
+881 
-891 VGGAGIGFLFAI
+891 
-903 PIGISLLFGGKFDF
+903 
-917 KWSGG
+917 
-922 FKPQGYKQNGLDAL
+922 
-936 DVAKKQIEANKK
+936 
-948 AAEALNQTN
+948 
-957 ALKQTQQDSLN
+957 
-968 DLAQLADQLQK
+968 
-979 SSLDSLTAMSQ
+979 
-990 NITVGSDTAIANLRK
+990 
-1005 IGNEVNKVA
+1005 
-1014 ESDIYKPIYDK
+1014 
-1025 TDKLGTDL
+1025 
-1033 NTKGKSAGANVAKG
+1033 
-1047 FVAGVDYNADY
+1047 
-1058 VAKGMIGMANKAMV
+1058 
-1072 QFTDSLGIH
+1072 
-1081 SPSTVF
+1081 
-1087 EGYGI
+1087 
-1092 NVDIGFANGVT
+1092 
-1103 LGLPNVKDAFGNV
+1103 
-1116 WTSIRVD
+1116 
-1123 FSAFASSLLA
+1123 ASSA
-1133 SARTFIRRLNQVLSS
+1133 
-1148 ASFSSGGAAQSL
+1148 
-1160 IGKTPKMI
+1160 IGV

-1190 GRFSNGRTA
+1190 GRFANGRTA

>member
-34 RKLQKSVA
+34 RKLQKSVSS
-42 GLNLNNAI
+42 LNMWDAVR
-50 IQFGSLS
+50 QFDALGAAAGSL
-57 TAIGGIGNN
+57 TYF
-66 ADKIT
+66 
-71 ALASSLLDLKSVGKV
+71 
-86 SAAVPKSLSNQI
+86 SN
-98 TALDTALSGVTESDV
+98 ALDTLQG
-113 KRISSLASALTQL
+113 KKISS
-126 SGAKMPQI
+126 
-134 SASIGH
+134 SIGR
-140 QLQSIG
+140 QLKEIG
-146 DAAKNLQGV
+146 DAANSLST
-155 NLARFK
+155 L
-161 DLATALQPL
+161 DTAALDKVKALGESLKPL
-170 SALTPAHLTS
+170 GELGRAQLTS
-180 FINQLGKFTQ
+180 FINQLAKLPA
-190 LSKDLEAVDMDKF
+190 LSASLDAVDMEHF
-203 AATIE
+203 AATVE

-314 MGSYAEK
+314 MGGYAEK
-321 AQDYANLV
+321 AQQYAEIV
-329 GDSYGVDPAE
+329 GDSYGIDPGE
-339 FMKMQA
+339 FMRMQA

-372 YDISSLYNLKV
+372 YDISSLYNLKI
-383 DESLNKVRSAL
+383 DEALNKTRSAL

-409 VANLKLLATELGV
+409 VANLKLLATELGI

-438 TISLLRQSTSAM
+438 TISLLRQSNSAM

-519 YVDSVIKGNEGV
+519 YADSVIKGNEGV

-603 AQIEDW
+603 EQIENW
-609 ITKGKGVEE
+609 ITNGKDIEE

-1072 QFTDSLGIH
+1072 QFTDDLGIH
-1081 SPSTVF
+1081 SPSAVF

-1123 FSAFASSLLA
+1123 FSAFANSLLA
-1133 SARTFIRRLNQVLSS
+1133 SARTFIRQLNQVLSS

-1160 IGKTPKMI
+1160 IGKTPRMV

-1190 GRFSNGRTA
+1190 GRFANGRTA

-1213 VYRAMTAAQRGS
+1213 VYRAMTAAQRGA

-1232 LVLDK
+1232 LILDK
-1237 QVVGRV
+1237 QVVGRA

-1267 RGNG
+1267 TR

>member
-86 SAAVPKSLSNQI
+86 SAAVPKALSNQI
-98 TALDTALSGVTESDV
+98 TALDAALSGVTESDV

-126 SGAKMPQI
+126 SSAKMPQI

-140 QLQSIG
+140 QLKSIG

-203 AATIE
+203 ASTIE

-329 GDSYGVDPAE
+329 GDSYGVDPGE
-339 FMKMQA
+339 FMRMQA
-345 TFMDV
+345 IFMDI
-350 SKSFGTASGT
+350 SKSFGAASGT

-372 YDISSLYNLKV
+372 YDISSLYNLKI
-383 DESLNKVRSAL
+383 DEALNKTRSAL

-409 VANLKLLATELGV
+409 VANLKLLATELGI

-464 RILKAQLTLLGR
+464 RILKAQLTLLSR

-481 FLPLVQKTLPYMIAF
+481 FLPLVQKVLPYMIAF

-519 YVDSVIKGNEGV
+519 YADSVIKGNEGV
-531 ADSADDAAK
+531 ADSADDATK

-553 NILGSQNTGASGSGT
+553 NILGSQKTGSSGSGA
-568 SAADLAKLEAELNRL
+568 SAADIAKLEAELNRL
-583 AKIEDDMFSK
+583 AKLEDDMFSK

-603 AQIEDW
+603 EQIENW
-609 ITKGKGVEE
+609 LTKGEGIQS
-618 WAAGVWEDFKGI
+618 WAKDIWDYFSKI
-630 KDAAAA
+630 KDAAKEI
-636 VADSLGL
+636 ADKLGL
-643 WKIPAAIA
+643 WKIPQKIWDFFKFAVFKITGIDLDFGASRLRNMSGKDTLMGAVSGGIAA
-651 DLAKSLGLDV
+651 LLGL
-661 GAVDFNFGTST
+661 
-672 QGKVTGG
+672 
-679 DTLKK
+679 
-684 LLGSGLGLAL
+684 
-694 GIGALAVTASSGGVG
+694 
-709 GLLAKGLGLALG
+709 
-721 IGAINMLFDGIS
+721 
-733 ISGDTSPTN
+733 
-742 LLLSRFQKAL
+742 KAL
-752 GLSLAGSSLSLLAG
+752 GLLSLSSGNGFLGSVPMLLLSIAALSITTAAIGSTPNVTGAQTLLGAAKTGIVALLGGATISRFFLGAEGFQVFGLPLTLGISGLTMSAVGIFELGNDTGADDLAGAI
-766 KGLSFSLGLGLG
+766 KLG
-778 IGAIALWYMADQG
+778 IGSLLNTAAATLAG
-791 VKSGEDPILM
+791 VKVAKMVGA
-801 GELQKGIAALMGGVS
+801 GAAAG
-816 ISTLIGGAEGLKAY
+816 T
-830 GIPLGVALAGL
+830 AGL
-841 SMLAGAN
+841 FAGA
-848 TRLQDADASWSD
+848 LSIIISA
-860 KFRDLLV
+860 
-867 GTIGG
+867 TIGAVVFPDECRKAFETVSEA
-872 GLLGAGVGG
+872 LGHSIKNVTNSLKDTIDK
-881 AVAQFLGVGA
+881 AVDLG
-891 VGGAGIGFLFAI
+891 
-903 PIGISLLFGGKFDF
+903 SFDF
-917 KWSGG
+917 KAQFGIDENT
-922 FKPQGYKQNGLDAL
+922 FKVISTFGDPKLAAQLNEITSVAKQNVKTTSTELD
-936 DVAKKQIEANKK
+936 N
-948 AAEALNQTN
+948 LNRQFY
-957 ALKQTQQDSLN
+957 
-968 DLAQLADQLQK
+968 
-979 SSLDSLTAMSQ
+979 SSST
-990 NITVGSDTAIANLRK
+990 IANQNSQS
-1005 IGNEVNKVA
+1005 IVNNTTETIKNGINDVTKTG
-1014 ESDIYKPIYDK
+1014 IYKPLYGMMDK
-1025 TDKLGTDL
+1025 VGNELGQ
-1033 NTKGKSAGANVAKG
+1033 KGKSAGENVAKG

-1123 FSAFASSLLA
+1123 FSAFANSLLA
-1133 SARTFIRRLNQVLSS
+1133 SARTFIRQLNQVLAS

-1160 IGKTPKMI
+1160 IGKTPRMV

-1267 RGNG
+1267 TR

>member
-34 RKLQKSVA
+34 RKLQKSVSS
-42 GLNLNNAI
+42 LNMWDAVR
-50 IQFGSLS
+50 QFDALGAAAGSL
-57 TAIGGIGNN
+57 TYF
-66 ADKIT
+66 
-71 ALASSLLDLKSVGKV
+71 
-86 SAAVPKSLSNQI
+86 SN
-98 TALDTALSGVTESDV
+98 ALDTLQG
-113 KRISSLASALTQL
+113 KKISS
-126 SGAKMPQI
+126 
-134 SASIGH
+134 SIGR
-140 QLQSIG
+140 QLKEIG
-146 DAAKNLQGV
+146 DAANSLST
-155 NLARFK
+155 L
-161 DLATALQPL
+161 DTAALDKVKALGESLKPL
-170 SALTPAHLTS
+170 GELGRAQLTS
-180 FINQLGKFTQ
+180 FINQLAKLPA
-190 LSKDLEAVDMDKF
+190 LSASLDAVDMEHF
-203 AATIE
+203 AATVE

-409 VANLKLLATELGV
+409 VANLKLLATELGI

-464 RILKAQLTLLGR
+464 RILKAQLTLLSR

-481 FLPLVQKTLPYMIAF
+481 FLPLVQKVLPYMTAF
-496 VKVGQRIVSAF
+496 IKVSQRIVMAF
-507 AALAGFELPKFD
+507 AELAGFKLPKFD
-519 YVDSVIKGNEGV
+519 YADTIVGGNEDI
-531 ADSADDAAK
+531 ADSADSAAK

-553 NILGSQNTGASGSGT
+553 NILGSQNSSSSGT
-568 SAADLAKLEAELNRL
+568 GMSAADLAKLEAELNRL

-603 AQIEDW
+603 EQIENW
-609 ITKGKGVEE
+609 LTKGEGIQS
-618 WAAGVWEDFKGI
+618 WAKDIWDYFSKI
-630 KDAAAA
+630 KDAAKEI
-636 VADSLGL
+636 ADKLGL
-643 WKIPAAIA
+643 WEIPQKIWDFFKFAVFKITGIDLDFGASRLRNMSGKDTLMGAVSGGIAA
-651 DLAKSLGLDV
+651 LLGL
-661 GAVDFNFGTST
+661 
-672 QGKVTGG
+672 
-679 DTLKK
+679 
-684 LLGSGLGLAL
+684 
-694 GIGALAVTASSGGVG
+694 
-709 GLLAKGLGLALG
+709 
-721 IGAINMLFDGIS
+721 
-733 ISGDTSPTN
+733 
-742 LLLSRFQKAL
+742 KAL
-752 GLSLAGSSLSLLAG
+752 GLLSLSSGNGFLGSVPMLLLSIAALSITTAAIGSTPNVTGAQTLLGAAKTGIVALLGGATISRFFLGAEGFQVFGLPLTLGISGLTMSAVGIFELGNDTGADDLAGAI
-766 KGLSFSLGLGLG
+766 KLG
-778 IGAIALWYMADQG
+778 IGSLLNTAAATLAG
-791 VKSGEDPILM
+791 VKVAKMVGA
-801 GELQKGIAALMGGVS
+801 GAAAG
-816 ISTLIGGAEGLKAY
+816 T
-830 GIPLGVALAGL
+830 AGL
-841 SMLAGAN
+841 FAGA
-848 TRLQDADASWSD
+848 LSIIIGA
-860 KFRDLLV
+860 
-867 GTIGG
+867 TIGAVVFPDECRKAFETVSEA
-872 GLLGAGVGG
+872 LGHSIKNVTNSLKDTIDK
-881 AVAQFLGVGA
+881 AVDLG
-891 VGGAGIGFLFAI
+891 
-903 PIGISLLFGGKFDF
+903 SFDF
-917 KWSGG
+917 KAQFGIDENT
-922 FKPQGYKQNGLDAL
+922 FKVISTFGDPKLAAQLNEITSVAKQNVKTTSTELD
-936 DVAKKQIEANKK
+936 N
-948 AAEALNQTN
+948 LNRQFY
-957 ALKQTQQDSLN
+957 
-968 DLAQLADQLQK
+968 
-979 SSLDSLTAMSQ
+979 SSST
-990 NITVGSDTAIANLRK
+990 IANQNSQS
-1005 IGNEVNKVA
+1005 IVNNTTETIKNGINDVTKTG
-1014 ESDIYKPIYDK
+1014 IYKPLYGMMDK
-1025 TDKLGTDL
+1025 VGNELGQ
-1033 NTKGKSAGANVAKG
+1033 KGKSAGENVAKG

-1123 FSAFASSLLA
+1123 FSAFANSLLA
-1133 SARTFIRRLNQVLSS
+1133 SARTFIRQLNQVLSS
-1148 ASFSSGGAAQSL
+1148 ASFSGGAAQSL
-1160 IGKTPKMI
+1160 IGKTPRMI

-1232 LVLDK
+1232 LVLDR
-1237 QVVGRV
+1237 QVVGRA

-1267 RGNG
+1267 TR